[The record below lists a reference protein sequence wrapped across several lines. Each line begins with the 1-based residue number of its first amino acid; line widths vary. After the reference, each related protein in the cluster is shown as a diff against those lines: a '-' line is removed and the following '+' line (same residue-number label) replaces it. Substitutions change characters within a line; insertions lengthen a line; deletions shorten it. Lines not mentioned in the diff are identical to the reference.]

1 MKQRTLQM
9 WAKLALKLFARE
21 FRRGELTVI
30 SAAIALA
37 VLTVLT
43 LSMVTDRIAQ
53 SIAQKSSA
61 FIAADRVL
69 ASSHAI
75 DTAFIEQA
83 KSHNLQTAQMV
94 YFDTM
99 LFANDDMQFSSVK
112 AASDAYPLK
121 GQLKVKNTLLG
132 ETVIANG
139 GPNPGNVWL
148 SESVF
153 YSLNI
158 DIGSQVELGAA
169 LFNVEKVIVEE
180 PDAPFNV
187 FSSSRRVLI
196 NIADVPKTEVVQPGS
211 RVFYRQLYAGSEDDI
226 NSFYDWLKP
235 QMKENQQWYGV
246 KDRQSPIS
254 NSLNRAESFLL
265 LAGLL
270 GIILAAVA
278 IAVSAKRYCERQYDP
293 VAMMKTL
300 GGSRSMIRK
309 IYMLHLLLVC
319 AMAVSIGL
327 LIGYGLQEIATGYL
341 SKSMG
346 SELPMGGFKPWLVA
360 ISTGVICAVMFS
372 IKPLFDLFD
381 IPPLRVLRRNLGDKL
396 AVSRVHLAMSAL
408 TVFLLMW
415 LFSNNIKITLILF
428 ITTLTLIGVLFLISK
443 LIFGGG
449 RKLGLKPGNSWSLA
463 IASIQKRANVNAVQL
478 ISFSLAIKLL
488 LFLVV
493 LKNDMIADWQSQ
505 LPSDAP
511 NAFLVNITQNDLE
524 PINNYLAEKDILV
537 SDFYPTIRGRVNAVN
552 GELVAREV
560 SLQDNE
566 KKDEEARSGI
576 GRELNLT
583 WLKDV
588 PAQNE
593 IIQGEWF
600 GENAVAEAS
609 VEESM
614 LERLDVEIGDTLT
627 FLIGAQSFDA
637 KITSV
642 RTVNWATLKP
652 NFFIILSP
660 DVLKDFPATY
670 ISSVRIEPEQK
681 RDFSQLLR
689 TYPTITAIDV
699 DNFVKQIQTTISQ
712 VSLAIGFVLAI
723 VVLCGALVLISQVQA
738 SLGERMQEI
747 VILRTLGAK
756 SRLIKNATLYE
767 FLLLGGLAGLVAAF
781 FSDLALLIVQQQM
794 FELTGKLHP
803 HIWIIGRLAGGLFVA
818 GLGYL
823 MIART
828 LKQNTQGLVRA
839 LG

>member
-1 MKQRTLQM
+1 M
-9 WAKLALKLFARE
+9 WAKLALKLFSRE

-43 LSMVTDRIAQ
+43 LSMVTERIAQ

-69 ASSHAI
+69 ASNHAI
-75 DTAFIEQA
+75 DTAYITQA
-83 KSHNLQTAQMV
+83 KQQNLKTAQMV

-99 LFANDDMQFSSVK
+99 LFANDEMQFSSVK
-112 AASDAYPLK
+112 AASNSYPLK
-121 GQLKVKNTLLG
+121 GQLKVKSGLNA
-132 ETVIANG
+132 ETEVAPG
-139 GPNPGNVWL
+139 APTPGNVWL

-153 YSLNI
+153 YSLSINVG
-158 DIGSQVELGAA
+158 DQVELGAA

-196 NIADVPKTEVVQPGS
+196 NIADVPKTEVIQPGS
-211 RVFYRQLYAGSEDDI
+211 RVFYRQLYAGDESDI

-235 QMKENQQWYGV
+235 QLKENQNWYGV

-300 GGSRSMIRK
+300 GGSRDMIRK
-309 IYMLHLLLVC
+309 IYLMHLLLVC
-319 AMAVSIGL
+319 TMAVVVGL
-327 LIGYGLQEIATGYL
+327 AIGYGLQEVATGYL
-341 SKSMG
+341 AKSMG
-346 SELPMGGFKPWLVA
+346 TELPMAGFKPWLVA

-372 IKPLFDLFD
+372 IKPLLDLFD
-381 IPPLRVLRRNLGDKL
+381 IPPLRVLRRNLGDRL
-396 AVSRVHLAMSAL
+396 AVSKIHLGLSAL

-428 ITTLTLIGVLFLISK
+428 VSTLALILVLFLISK

-488 LFLVV
+488 LFLIV
-493 LKNDMIADWQSQ
+493 LKNDIISDWQSQ

-511 NAFLVNITQNDLE
+511 NAFLVNITQNALDPVNE
-524 PINNYLAEKDILV
+524 YLAQKGIQV
-537 SDFYPTIRGRVNAVN
+537 SEFYPTIRGRVNAVN
-552 GELVAREV
+552 GEAVAREV

-583 WLKDV
+583 WLDEV
-588 PAQNE
+588 PSQND
-593 IIQGEWF
+593 IIDGQWF
-600 GENAVAEAS
+600 GDDAVAEAS
-609 VEESM
+609 LEESM
-614 LERLDVEIGDTLT
+614 MQRLDVKLGDTLT

-642 RTVNWATLKP
+642 RKVNWATLKP

-660 DVLKDFPATY
+660 DVLSDFPATY

-689 TYPTITAIDV
+689 SYPTITAIDV
-699 DNFVKQIQTTISQ
+699 DNFVKQIQSTIEQ

-781 FSDLALLIVQQQM
+781 FSDIALLIVQQQM
-794 FELTGKLHP
+794 FDLAGKLHP
-803 HIWIIGRLAGGLFVA
+803 NIWIIGPVAGGVFVA
-818 GLGYL
+818 GLGYF

-839 LG
+839 LA

>member
-1 MKQRTLQM
+1 M
-9 WAKLALKLFARE
+9 WAKLALKLFSRE

-43 LSMVTDRIAQ
+43 LSMVTERIAQ

-69 ASSHAI
+69 ASNHAI
-75 DTAFIEQA
+75 DTAFITKAEQQ
-83 KSHNLQTAQMV
+83 NLQTAQMV

-99 LFANDDMQFSSVK
+99 LFANDQMQFSSVK
-112 AASDAYPLK
+112 AASNSYPLK
-121 GQLKVKNTLLG
+121 GQLKVKSGLNAQTEVAPGAPSL
-132 ETVIANG
+132 
-139 GPNPGNVWL
+139 GNVWL

-158 DIGSQVELGAA
+158 NVGDQVELGAA

-196 NIADVPKTEVVQPGS
+196 NIDDVAKTEVIQPGS
-211 RVFYRQLYAGSEDDI
+211 RVFYRQLYAGDENDI

-235 QMKENQQWYGV
+235 QLKENQNWYGV

-300 GGSRSMIRK
+300 GGSRDMIRK
-309 IYMLHLLLVC
+309 IYLMHLLMVC
-319 AMAVSIGL
+319 TMAVVVGL
-327 LIGYGLQEIATGYL
+327 AIGYGLQEVATGYL
-341 SKSMG
+341 AKSMG
-346 SELPMGGFKPWLVA
+346 TELPMAGFKPWLVA

-372 IKPLFDLFD
+372 IKPLLDLFD
-381 IPPLRVLRRNLGDKL
+381 IPPLRVLRRNLGDRL
-396 AVSRVHLAMSAL
+396 AVSKIHLGLSAL

-428 ITTLTLIGVLFLISK
+428 ASTLALILVLFLISK

-488 LFLVV
+488 LFLIV
-493 LKNDMIADWQSQ
+493 LKNDIISDWQSQ

-511 NAFLVNITQNDLE
+511 NAFLVNITQNELDPVNE
-524 PINNYLAEKDILV
+524 YLAQKGIQV
-537 SDFYPTIRGRVNAVN
+537 SEFYPTIRGRVNAVN
-552 GELVAREV
+552 GEAVAREV

-583 WLKDV
+583 WLDEV
-588 PAQNE
+588 PSQND
-593 IIQGEWF
+593 IIDGQWF
-600 GENAVAEAS
+600 GDDAVAEAS
-609 VEESM
+609 LEESM
-614 LERLDVEIGDTLT
+614 MKRLDVKMGDTLT

-642 RTVNWATLKP
+642 RKVNWATLKP

-660 DVLKDFPATY
+660 DVLSSFPATY

-689 TYPTITAIDV
+689 AYPTITAIDV
-699 DNFVKQIQTTISQ
+699 DNFVKQIQSTIEQ

-781 FSDLALLIVQQQM
+781 FSDIALLIVQQQM
-794 FELTGKLHP
+794 FDLAGKLHP
-803 HIWIIGRLAGGLFVA
+803 NIWVIGPVAGGVFVA
-818 GLGYL
+818 GLGYF

-839 LG
+839 LA

>member
-1 MKQRTLQM
+1 M
-9 WAKLALKLFARE
+9 WAKLALKLFSRE

-43 LSMVTDRIAQ
+43 LSMVTERIAE

-69 ASSHAI
+69 ASNHAI
-75 DTAFIEQA
+75 DTAFITQAEQQ
-83 KSHNLQTAQMV
+83 NLETAQMV

-99 LFANDDMQFSSVK
+99 LFANDEMQFSSVK
-112 AASDAYPLK
+112 AASNSYPLK
-121 GQLKVKNTLLG
+121 GQLKVKSGLNA
-132 ETVIANG
+132 ETEVA
-139 GPNPGNVWL
+139 PSAPTPGNVWL

-158 DIGSQVELGAA
+158 NVGDQVELGAA

-196 NIADVPKTEVVQPGS
+196 NIADVPKTEVIQPGS
-211 RVFYRQLYAGSEDDI
+211 RVFYRQLYAGDESDI

-235 QMKENQQWYGV
+235 QLKENQNWYGV

-300 GGSRSMIRK
+300 GGSRDMIRK
-309 IYMLHLLLVC
+309 IYLMHLLMVC
-319 AMAVSIGL
+319 TMAVVVGL
-327 LIGYGLQEIATGYL
+327 AIGYGLQELATGYL
-341 SKSMG
+341 AKSMG
-346 SELPMGGFKPWLVA
+346 TELPMAGFKPWLVA

-372 IKPLFDLFD
+372 IKPLLDLFD
-381 IPPLRVLRRNLGDKL
+381 IPPLRVLRRNLGDRL
-396 AVSRVHLAMSAL
+396 AVSKIHLGLSAL

-428 ITTLTLIGVLFLISK
+428 VSTLALILVLFLISK

-488 LFLVV
+488 LFLIV
-493 LKNDMIADWQSQ
+493 LKNDIISDWQSQ

-511 NAFLVNITQNDLE
+511 NAFLVNITQNELDPVNE
-524 PINNYLAEKDILV
+524 YLAQKGIQV
-537 SDFYPTIRGRVNAVN
+537 SEFYPTIRGRVNAVN
-552 GELVAREV
+552 GEAVAREV

-583 WLKDV
+583 WLDDV
-588 PAQNE
+588 PSQND
-593 IIQGEWF
+593 IIDGQWF
-600 GENAVAEAS
+600 GDDAVAEAS
-609 VEESM
+609 LEESM
-614 LERLDVEIGDTLT
+614 MQRLDVKMGDTLT

-642 RTVNWATLKP
+642 RKVNWATLKP

-660 DVLKDFPATY
+660 DVLSDFPATY

-699 DNFVKQIQTTISQ
+699 DNFVKQIQSTIEQ

-781 FSDLALLIVQQQM
+781 FSDIALLIVQQQM
-794 FELTGKLHP
+794 FDLAGKLHP
-803 HIWIIGRLAGGLFVA
+803 NIWIIGPVAGGVFVA
-818 GLGYL
+818 GLGYF

-839 LG
+839 LA

>member
-1 MKQRTLQM
+1 M
-9 WAKLALKLFARE
+9 WAKLALKLFSRE

-43 LSMVTDRIAQ
+43 LSMVTERIAQ

-69 ASSHAI
+69 ASNHAI
-75 DTAFIEQA
+75 DTAFITKAEQQ
-83 KSHNLQTAQMV
+83 NLQTAQMV

-99 LFANDDMQFSSVK
+99 LFANDEMQFSSVK
-112 AASDAYPLK
+112 AASNSYPLK
-121 GQLKVKNTLLG
+121 GQLKVKSGLNAQTEVAPG
-132 ETVIANG
+132 A
-139 GPNPGNVWL
+139 PSPGNVWL

-158 DIGSQVELGAA
+158 NVGDQVELGAA

-196 NIADVPKTEVVQPGS
+196 NIDDVPKTEVIQPGS
-211 RVFYRQLYAGSEDDI
+211 RVFYRQLYAGDESDI

-235 QMKENQQWYGV
+235 QLKENQNWYGV

-300 GGSRSMIRK
+300 GGSRDMIRK
-309 IYMLHLLLVC
+309 IYLMHLLMVC
-319 AMAVSIGL
+319 TMAVVVGL
-327 LIGYGLQEIATGYL
+327 AIGYGLQEVATGYL
-341 SKSMG
+341 AKSMG
-346 SELPMGGFKPWLVA
+346 TELPMAGFKPWLVA

-372 IKPLFDLFD
+372 IKPLLDLFD
-381 IPPLRVLRRNLGDKL
+381 IPPLRVLRRNLGDRL
-396 AVSRVHLAMSAL
+396 AVSKTHLGLSAL

-428 ITTLTLIGVLFLISK
+428 ASTLALILVLFLISK

-488 LFLVV
+488 LFLIV
-493 LKNDMIADWQSQ
+493 LKNDIISDWQSQ

-511 NAFLVNITQNDLE
+511 NAFLVNITQNELDPVNE
-524 PINNYLAEKDILV
+524 YLAQKGIQV
-537 SDFYPTIRGRVNAVN
+537 SEFYPTIRGRVNAVN
-552 GELVAREV
+552 GEAVAREV

-583 WLKDV
+583 WLNEV
-588 PAQNE
+588 PSQND
-593 IIQGEWF
+593 IIDGQWF
-600 GENAVAEAS
+600 GDDAVAEAS
-609 VEESM
+609 LEESM
-614 LERLDVEIGDTLT
+614 MKRLDVKMGDTLT

-642 RTVNWATLKP
+642 RKVNWATLKP

-660 DVLKDFPATY
+660 DVLSSFPATY

-689 TYPTITAIDV
+689 AYPTITAIDV
-699 DNFVKQIQTTISQ
+699 DNFVKQIQSTIEQ

-781 FSDLALLIVQQQM
+781 FSDIALLIVQQQM
-794 FELTGKLHP
+794 FDLAGKLHP
-803 HIWIIGRLAGGLFVA
+803 NIWIIGPVAGGVFVA
-818 GLGYL
+818 GLGYF

-839 LG
+839 LA

>member
-1 MKQRTLQM
+1 M
-9 WAKLALKLFARE
+9 WAKLALKLFSRE

-43 LSMVTDRIAQ
+43 LSMVTERIAQ

-69 ASSHAI
+69 ASNHAI
-75 DTAFIEQA
+75 DTAFITQAEQQ
-83 KSHNLQTAQMV
+83 NLKTAQML

-99 LFANDDMQFSSVK
+99 LFANDEMQFSSVK
-112 AASDAYPLK
+112 AASNSYPLK
-121 GQLKVKNTLLG
+121 GELKVKSALDAQTEVAPG
-132 ETVIANG
+132 A
-139 GPNPGNVWL
+139 PSPGNVWL

-158 DIGSQVELGAA
+158 NVGDQVELGAA

-196 NIADVPKTEVVQPGS
+196 NIDDLAKTEVIQPGS
-211 RVFYRQLYAGSEDDI
+211 RVFYRQLYAGDEADI

-235 QMKENQQWYGV
+235 QLKENQNWYGV

-300 GGSRSMIRK
+300 GGSRDMIRK
-309 IYMLHLLLVC
+309 IYLTHLLMVC
-319 AMAVSIGL
+319 AMSVIVGL
-327 LIGYGLQEIATGYL
+327 AIGYGLQEIATSYL
-341 SKSMG
+341 AKSMG
-346 SELPMGGFKPWLVA
+346 TELPMAGFKPWLVA

-372 IKPLFDLFD
+372 IKPLLDLFD
-381 IPPLRVLRRNLGDKL
+381 IPPLRVLRRNLGDRL
-396 AVSRVHLAMSAL
+396 AVSKIHIGLSAL

-428 ITTLTLIGVLFLISK
+428 ASTLALILVLFLISK

-488 LFLVV
+488 LFLIV
-493 LKNDMIADWQSQ
+493 LKNDIISDWQSQ

-511 NAFLVNITQNDLE
+511 NAFLVNITENELE
-524 PINNYLAEKDILV
+524 PVNEYLAQKGIQV
-537 SDFYPTIRGRVNAVN
+537 SEFYPTIRGRVNAVN
-552 GELVAREV
+552 GEAVAREV

-583 WLKDV
+583 WLEEV
-588 PAQNE
+588 PAQND
-593 IIQGEWF
+593 IIDGKWF
-600 GENAVAEAS
+600 ADDAVAEAS
-609 VEESM
+609 LEESM
-614 LERLDVEIGDTLT
+614 LERLDVKLGDTLT

-642 RTVNWATLKP
+642 RKVNWATLKP

-660 DVLKDFPATY
+660 DVLSDFPATY

-689 TYPTITAIDV
+689 TYPTLTAIDV
-699 DNFVKQIQTTISQ
+699 DNFVKQIQSTIEQ

-756 SRLIKNATLYE
+756 GRLIKNATLYE

-781 FSDLALLIVQQQM
+781 FSDIALLIVQQQM
-794 FELTGKLHP
+794 FDLAGKLHP
-803 HIWIIGRLAGGLFVA
+803 NIWFIGPVAGGLFVA
-818 GLGYL
+818 GLGYF

-839 LG
+839 LA

>member
-1 MKQRTLQM
+1 M
-9 WAKLALKLFARE
+9 WAKLALKLFSRE

-43 LSMVTDRIAQ
+43 LSMVTERIAQ

-69 ASSHAI
+69 GSNHVI
-75 DTAFIEQA
+75 DTSYIAKAEQQ
-83 KSHNLQTAQMV
+83 NLKTAQML

-99 LFANDDMQFSSVK
+99 LFANDEMQFSSVK
-112 AASDAYPLK
+112 AASSGYPLK
-121 GQLKVKNTLLG
+121 GQLKVKSSLNG
-132 ETVIANG
+132 ETEVANG
-139 GPNPGNVWL
+139 GPTLGNVWL

-158 DIGSQVELGAA
+158 DIGDVVELGAA

-196 NIADVPKTEVVQPGS
+196 NINDVEKTEVIQPGS
-211 RVFYRQLYAGSEDDI
+211 RVFYRQLYAGDESDI

-235 QMKENQQWYGV
+235 QLKENQQWYGV

-300 GGSRSMIRK
+300 GGSRAMIRK
-309 IYMLHLLLVC
+309 IYLTHLLMVC
-319 AMAVSIGL
+319 LMAVTVGL
-327 LIGYGLQEIATGYL
+327 LIGYGLQEIATHYL
-341 SKSMG
+341 AKSMG
-346 SELPMGGFKPWLVA
+346 TTLPMAGFKPWLVA

-396 AVSRVHLAMSAL
+396 AVSRVHLAMSAF

-428 ITTLTLIGVLFLISK
+428 ASTLTLIGVLFLVSK
-443 LIFGGG
+443 VIFGGG

-505 LPSDAP
+505 LPDDAP
-511 NAFLVNITQNDLE
+511 NAFLVNITQNELE
-524 PINNYLAEKDILV
+524 PINTYLTQKNIQV
-537 SDFYPTIRGRVNAVN
+537 SEFYPTIRGRVNAVN
-552 GELVAREV
+552 GELLAREV
-560 SLQDNE
+560 SLQDND
-566 KKDEEARSGI
+566 KKDEEARAGI

-583 WLKDV
+583 WLETP
-588 PAQNE
+588 PAHNE
-593 IIQGEWF
+593 IVQGQWF
-600 GENAVAEAS
+600 NENTLAEAS
-609 VEESM
+609 IEESM
-614 LERLDVEIGDTLT
+614 LERLDVELGDTLT

-642 RTVNWATLKP
+642 RKVNWATLKP

-670 ISSVRIEPEQK
+670 ISSVRIEPDQK

-689 TYPTITAIDV
+689 SYPTVTAIDV
-699 DNFVKQIQTTISQ
+699 GNFVKQIQSTIEQ
-712 VSLAIGFVLAI
+712 VSLAIGFVLTI

-781 FSDLALLIVQQQM
+781 FSDIALLIVQQQL
-794 FELTGKLHP
+794 FDLAGKLHP
-803 HIWIIGRLAGGLFVA
+803 HIWIIGPVAGGVFVA
-818 GLGYL
+818 GLGYF

>member
-1 MKQRTLQM
+1 M
-9 WAKLALKLFARE
+9 WAKLALKLFSRE

-43 LSMVTDRIAQ
+43 LSMVTERIAQ

-69 ASSHAI
+69 ASNHAI
-75 DTAFIEQA
+75 DTAFITKAEQQ
-83 KSHNLQTAQMV
+83 NLQTAQMV

-99 LFANDDMQFSSVK
+99 LFANDQMQFSSVK
-112 AASDAYPLK
+112 AASNSYPLK
-121 GQLKVKNTLLG
+121 GQLKVKSGLNAQTEVAPG
-132 ETVIANG
+132 A
-139 GPNPGNVWL
+139 PSPGNVWL

-158 DIGSQVELGAA
+158 NVGDQVELGAA

-196 NIADVPKTEVVQPGS
+196 NIDDVAKTEVIQPGS
-211 RVFYRQLYAGSEDDI
+211 RVFYRQLYAGDENDI

-235 QMKENQQWYGV
+235 QLKENQNWYGV

-300 GGSRSMIRK
+300 GGSRDMIRK
-309 IYMLHLLLVC
+309 IYLMHLLMVC
-319 AMAVSIGL
+319 TMAVVVGL
-327 LIGYGLQEIATGYL
+327 AIGYGLQEVATGYL
-341 SKSMG
+341 AKSMG
-346 SELPMGGFKPWLVA
+346 TELPMAGFKPWLVA

-372 IKPLFDLFD
+372 IKPLLDLFD
-381 IPPLRVLRRNLGDKL
+381 IPPLRVLRRNLGDRL
-396 AVSRVHLAMSAL
+396 AVSKIHLGLSAL

-428 ITTLTLIGVLFLISK
+428 ASTLALILVLFLISK

-488 LFLVV
+488 LFLIV
-493 LKNDMIADWQSQ
+493 LKNDIISDWQSQ

-511 NAFLVNITQNDLE
+511 NAFLVNITQNELDPVNE
-524 PINNYLAEKDILV
+524 YLAQKGIQV
-537 SDFYPTIRGRVNAVN
+537 SEFYPTIRGRVNAVN
-552 GELVAREV
+552 GEAVAREV

-583 WLKDV
+583 WLDEV
-588 PAQNE
+588 PSQND
-593 IIQGEWF
+593 IIDGQWF
-600 GENAVAEAS
+600 GDDAVAEAS
-609 VEESM
+609 LEESM
-614 LERLDVEIGDTLT
+614 MKRLDVKMGDTLT

-642 RTVNWATLKP
+642 RKVNWATLKP

-660 DVLKDFPATY
+660 DVLSSFPATY

-689 TYPTITAIDV
+689 AYPTITAIDV
-699 DNFVKQIQTTISQ
+699 DNFVKQIQSTIEQ

-781 FSDLALLIVQQQM
+781 FSDIALLIVQQQM
-794 FELTGKLHP
+794 FDLAGKLHP
-803 HIWIIGRLAGGLFVA
+803 NIWIIGPVAGGVFVA
-818 GLGYL
+818 GLGYF

-839 LG
+839 LA

>member
-1 MKQRTLQM
+1 M
-9 WAKLALKLFARE
+9 WAKLALKLFSRE

-43 LSMVTDRIAQ
+43 LSMVTERIAE

-69 ASSHAI
+69 ASNHAI
-75 DTAFIEQA
+75 DTAFITKAEQQ
-83 KSHNLQTAQMV
+83 NLQTAQMV

-99 LFANDDMQFSSVK
+99 LFANDQMQFSSVK
-112 AASDAYPLK
+112 AASNSYPLK
-121 GQLKVKNTLLG
+121 GQLKVKSGLNAQTEVAPG
-132 ETVIANG
+132 A
-139 GPNPGNVWL
+139 PSPGNVWL

-158 DIGSQVELGAA
+158 NVGDQVELGAA

-196 NIADVPKTEVVQPGS
+196 NIDDVAKTEVIQPGS
-211 RVFYRQLYAGSEDDI
+211 RVFYRQLYAGDENDI

-235 QMKENQQWYGV
+235 QLKENQNWYGV

-300 GGSRSMIRK
+300 GGSRDMIRK
-309 IYMLHLLLVC
+309 IYLMHLLMVC
-319 AMAVSIGL
+319 TMAVVVGL
-327 LIGYGLQEIATGYL
+327 AIGYGLQEVATGYL
-341 SKSMG
+341 AKSMG
-346 SELPMGGFKPWLVA
+346 TELPMAGFKPWLVA

-372 IKPLFDLFD
+372 IKPLLDLFD
-381 IPPLRVLRRNLGDKL
+381 IPPLRVLRRNLGDRL
-396 AVSRVHLAMSAL
+396 AVSKIHLGLSAL

-428 ITTLTLIGVLFLISK
+428 ASTLALILVLFLISK

-488 LFLVV
+488 LFLIV
-493 LKNDMIADWQSQ
+493 LKNDIISDWQSQ

-511 NAFLVNITQNDLE
+511 NAFLVNITQNELDPVNE
-524 PINNYLAEKDILV
+524 YLAQKGIQV
-537 SDFYPTIRGRVNAVN
+537 SEFYPTIRGRVNAVN
-552 GELVAREV
+552 GEAVAREV

-583 WLKDV
+583 WLDEV
-588 PAQNE
+588 PSQND
-593 IIQGEWF
+593 IIDGQWF
-600 GENAVAEAS
+600 GDDAVAEAS
-609 VEESM
+609 LEESM
-614 LERLDVEIGDTLT
+614 MKRLDVKMGDTLT

-642 RTVNWATLKP
+642 RKVNWATLKP

-660 DVLKDFPATY
+660 DVLSSFPATY

-689 TYPTITAIDV
+689 AYPTITAIDV
-699 DNFVKQIQTTISQ
+699 DNFVKQIQSTIEQ

-781 FSDLALLIVQQQM
+781 FSDIALLIVQQQM
-794 FELTGKLHP
+794 FDLAGKLHP
-803 HIWIIGRLAGGLFVA
+803 NIWIIGPVAGGVFVA
-818 GLGYL
+818 GLGYF

-839 LG
+839 LA

>member
-1 MKQRTLQM
+1 M
-9 WAKLALKLFARE
+9 WAKLALKLFSRE

-43 LSMVTDRIAQ
+43 LSMVTERIAQ

-69 ASSHAI
+69 ASNHAI
-75 DTAFIEQA
+75 DTAFITKAEQQ
-83 KSHNLQTAQMV
+83 NLQTAQMV

-99 LFANDDMQFSSVK
+99 LFANDQMQFSSVK
-112 AASDAYPLK
+112 AASNSYPLK
-121 GQLKVKNTLLG
+121 GQLKVKSGLNAQTEVAPG
-132 ETVIANG
+132 A
-139 GPNPGNVWL
+139 PSPGNVWL

-158 DIGSQVELGAA
+158 NVGDQVELGAA

-196 NIADVPKTEVVQPGS
+196 NIDDVAKTEVIQPGS
-211 RVFYRQLYAGSEDDI
+211 RVFYRQLYAGDENDI

-235 QMKENQQWYGV
+235 QLKENQNWYGV

-300 GGSRSMIRK
+300 GGSRDMIRK
-309 IYMLHLLLVC
+309 IYLMHLLMVC
-319 AMAVSIGL
+319 TMAVVVGL
-327 LIGYGLQEIATGYL
+327 AIGYCLQEVATGYL
-341 SKSMG
+341 AKSMG
-346 SELPMGGFKPWLVA
+346 TELPMAGFKPWLVA

-372 IKPLFDLFD
+372 IKPLLDLFD
-381 IPPLRVLRRNLGDKL
+381 IPPLRVLRRNLGDRL
-396 AVSRVHLAMSAL
+396 AVSKIHLGLSAL

-428 ITTLTLIGVLFLISK
+428 ASTLALILVLFLISK

-488 LFLVV
+488 LFLIV
-493 LKNDMIADWQSQ
+493 LKNDIISDWQSQ

-511 NAFLVNITQNDLE
+511 NAFLVNITQNELDPVNE
-524 PINNYLAEKDILV
+524 YLAQKGIQV
-537 SDFYPTIRGRVNAVN
+537 SEFYPTIRGRVNAVN
-552 GELVAREV
+552 GEAVAREV

-583 WLKDV
+583 WLNEV
-588 PAQNE
+588 PSQND
-593 IIQGEWF
+593 IIDGQWF
-600 GENAVAEAS
+600 GDDAVAEAS
-609 VEESM
+609 LEESM
-614 LERLDVEIGDTLT
+614 MKRLDVKMGDTLT

-642 RTVNWATLKP
+642 RKVNWATLKP

-660 DVLKDFPATY
+660 DVLSSFPATY

-689 TYPTITAIDV
+689 AYPTITAIDV
-699 DNFVKQIQTTISQ
+699 DNFVKQIQSTIEQ

-781 FSDLALLIVQQQM
+781 FSDIALLIVQQQM
-794 FELTGKLHP
+794 FDLAGKLHP
-803 HIWIIGRLAGGLFVA
+803 NIWIIGPVAGGVFVA
-818 GLGYL
+818 GLGYF

-839 LG
+839 LA

>member
-1 MKQRTLQM
+1 M

-43 LSMVTDRIAQ
+43 LSMVTERIGQ

-69 ASSHAI
+69 ASDHVL
-75 DTAFIEQA
+75 DTSFIA
-83 KSHNLQTAQMV
+83 KAETENLKTAQMV

-99 LFANDDMQFSSVK
+99 LFANDEMQFSSVK
-112 AASDAYPLK
+112 AASNAYPLK
-121 GQLKVKNTLLG
+121 GQLKVKDTLVG
-132 ETVIANG
+132 ETKIASNG
-139 GPNPGNVWL
+139 PSLGNVWL

-211 RVFYRQLYAGSEDDI
+211 RVYYRQLYAGDEADI
-226 NSFYDWLKP
+226 ARFYEWLKP
-235 QMKENQQWYGV
+235 QMQDNQQWYGV

-319 AMAVSIGL
+319 SMAVGVGL
-327 LIGYGLQEIATGYL
+327 LIGYGLQEVATSYL

-346 SELPMGGFKPWLVA
+346 TELPMGGFKPWLVA

-396 AVSRVHLAMSAL
+396 AVSRVHLTMSAL

-428 ITTLTLIGVLFLISK
+428 TSTLALIGVLFVVSK

-493 LKNDMIADWQSQ
+493 LKNDMISDWQSQ
-505 LPSDAP
+505 LPDDAP
-511 NAFLVNITQNDLE
+511 NAFLVNITQNDLA
-524 PINNYLAEKDILV
+524 PINDYLEQKNIQV
-537 SDFYPTIRGRVNAVN
+537 SEFYPTIRGRVNAVN

-566 KKDEEARSGI
+566 EKDEDARSGI

-583 WLKDV
+583 WLKDE

-593 IIQGEWF
+593 VIEGEWF

-614 LERLDVEIGDTLT
+614 LERLDVKIGDTLT

-642 RTVNWATLKP
+642 RKVNWATLKP

-660 DVLKDFPATY
+660 DVLADFPATY
-670 ISSVRIEPEQK
+670 ISSVRINPEQK

-689 TYPTITAIDV
+689 TYPTITAIDI
-699 DNFVKQIQTTISQ
+699 DNFVKQIQSTIKQ

-781 FSDLALLIVQQQM
+781 FSDIALLIVQQQM
-794 FELTGKLHP
+794 FDLAGKLHP
-803 HIWIIGRLAGGLFVA
+803 HIWIIGPVAGGTFVA
-818 GLGYL
+818 GLGYF

-839 LG
+839 LA

>member
-1 MKQRTLQM
+1 M

-75 DTAFIEQA
+75 DTAFIERA
-83 KSHNLQTAQMV
+83 KSQNLQTAQMV

-99 LFANDDMQFSSVK
+99 LFANDEMQFSSVK

-396 AVSRVHLAMSAL
+396 AVSRVHLGMSAL

-537 SDFYPTIRGRVNAVN
+537 SEFYPTIRGRVNAVN

-600 GENAVAEAS
+600 DENAVAEAS

-803 HIWIIGRLAGGLFVA
+803 HIWIIGPLAGGLFVA

>member
-1 MKQRTLQM
+1 M
-9 WAKLALKLFARE
+9 WAKLALKLFFRE

-30 SAAIALA
+30 CAAIALA

-43 LSMVTDRIAQ
+43 LSMVTDRIGQ

-69 ASSHAI
+69 ASSHALPQSYLEK
-75 DTAFIEQA
+75 AHSQ
-83 KSHNLQTAQMV
+83 NLKTAQLT

-99 LFANDDMQFSSVK
+99 LFANDEMQLSSVK
-112 AASDAYPLK
+112 AVSPEYPLK
-121 GQLKVKNTLLG
+121 GELKIKARLDAQVEIVNQ
-132 ETVIANG
+132 
-139 GPNPGNVWL
+139 GPSAGNVWF

-153 YSLNI
+153 YALNVKVG
-158 DIGSQVELGAA
+158 DTVELGAA
-169 LFNVEKVIVEE
+169 QFTIEKVLVEE
-180 PDAPFNV
+180 PDAPFNI
-187 FSSSRRVLI
+187 FSSSRRVLL
-196 NIADVPKTEVVQPGS
+196 NSADIEKTQVVQPGS
-211 RVFYRQLYAGSEDDI
+211 RVFYRQLYAGEESDI
-226 NSFYDWLKP
+226 NAFYAWLKP
-235 QMKENQQWYGV
+235 QIKENQQWYGV
-246 KDRQSPIS
+246 KDRQSPIA

-300 GGSRSMIRK
+300 GGSRDMIRK
-309 IYMLHLLLVC
+309 IYLLHLSMVC
-319 AMAVSIGL
+319 ALSVLIGL
-327 LIGYGLQEIATGYL
+327 LIGFGLQDIAANYL
-341 SKSMG
+341 AKSMNNT
-346 SELPMGGFKPWLVA
+346 LPAAGIKPWITA

-372 IKPLFDLFD
+372 IKPLLDLFD
-381 IPPLRVLRRNLGDKL
+381 IPPLRVLRRNLGDRL
-396 AVSRVHLAMSAL
+396 LVSKVHLAMSAM

-415 LFSNNIKITLILF
+415 LFSNNLKITAILF
-428 ITTLTLIGVLFLISK
+428 VSTLVLIGLLFLVSRV
-443 LIFGGG
+443 IFGGG
-449 RKLGLKPGNSWSLA
+449 RKLGLRPGNSWSLA
-463 IASIQKRANVNAVQL
+463 IASIQKRANANSVQL
-478 ISFSLAIKLL
+478 ISFALAIKLL

-505 LPSDAP
+505 LPNDAP
-511 NAFLVNITQNDLE
+511 NAFLVNITESELPVITD
-524 PINNYLAEKDILV
+524 YLAQKKIQV
-537 SDFYPTIRGRVNAVN
+537 SEFYPTIRGRVNAVN

-583 WLKDV
+583 WLTQS

-593 IIQGEWF
+593 IIDGEWF
-600 GENAVAEAS
+600 SESATGEAS
-609 VEESM
+609 IEESM
-614 LERLDVEIGDTLT
+614 LARLDVKLGDTLT

-642 RTVNWATLKP
+642 RKVNWATLKP

-660 DVLKDFPATY
+660 DVLADFPATY
-670 ISSVRIEPEQK
+670 ISSVRIETDQK
-681 RDFSQLLR
+681 RDFSELLR
-689 TYPTITAIDV
+689 TYPTVNAIDV
-699 DNFVKQIQTTISQ
+699 DSFVKQIQSTISQ

-756 SRLIKNATLYE
+756 GRLIKNATLYE
-767 FLLLGGLAGLVAAF
+767 FLLLGSAAGFVAALVSDVALF
-781 FSDLALLIVQQQM
+781 IVQREMFDLA
-794 FELTGKLHP
+794 GKLHP
-803 HIWIIGRLAGGLFVA
+803 HIWIIGPLVGGTFVA
-818 GLGYL
+818 VLGYF

-828 LKQNTQGLVRA
+828 MRKNTQGLLRS

>member
-1 MKQRTLQM
+1 M
-9 WAKLALKLFARE
+9 WAKLALKLFSRE

-43 LSMVTDRIAQ
+43 LSMVTERIAQ

-69 ASSHAI
+69 ASNHAI
-75 DTAFIEQA
+75 DTAFITKAEQQ
-83 KSHNLQTAQMV
+83 NLQTAQMV

-99 LFANDDMQFSSVK
+99 LFANDQMQFSSVK
-112 AASDAYPLK
+112 AASNSYPLK
-121 GQLKVKNTLLG
+121 GQLKVKSGLNAQTEVAPG
-132 ETVIANG
+132 A
-139 GPNPGNVWL
+139 PSPGNVWL

-158 DIGSQVELGAA
+158 NVGDQVELGTA

-196 NIADVPKTEVVQPGS
+196 NIDDVAKTEVIQPGS
-211 RVFYRQLYAGSEDDI
+211 RVFYRQLYAGDESDI
-226 NSFYDWLKP
+226 SSFYDWLKP
-235 QMKENQQWYGV
+235 QLKENQNWYGV

-300 GGSRSMIRK
+300 GGSRDMIRK
-309 IYMLHLLLVC
+309 IYLMHLLMVC
-319 AMAVSIGL
+319 TMAVVVGL
-327 LIGYGLQEIATGYL
+327 AIGYGLQEVATGYL
-341 SKSMG
+341 AKSMG
-346 SELPMGGFKPWLVA
+346 TELPMAGFKPWLVA

-372 IKPLFDLFD
+372 IKPLLDLFD
-381 IPPLRVLRRNLGDKL
+381 IPPLRVLRRNLGDRL
-396 AVSRVHLAMSAL
+396 AVSKIHLGLSAL

-428 ITTLTLIGVLFLISK
+428 ASTLALILVLFLISK

-488 LFLVV
+488 LFLIV
-493 LKNDMIADWQSQ
+493 LKNDIISDWQSQ

-511 NAFLVNITQNDLE
+511 NAFLVNITQNELDPVNE
-524 PINNYLAEKDILV
+524 YLAQKGIQV
-537 SDFYPTIRGRVNAVN
+537 SEFYPTIRGRVNAVN
-552 GELVAREV
+552 GEAVAREV

-583 WLKDV
+583 WLDEV
-588 PAQNE
+588 PSQND
-593 IIQGEWF
+593 IIDGQWF
-600 GENAVAEAS
+600 GDDAVAEAS
-609 VEESM
+609 LEESM
-614 LERLDVEIGDTLT
+614 MKRLDVKMGDTLT

-642 RTVNWATLKP
+642 RKVNWATLKP

-660 DVLKDFPATY
+660 DVLSSFPATY

-689 TYPTITAIDV
+689 AYPTITAIDV
-699 DNFVKQIQTTISQ
+699 DNFVKQIQSTIEQ

-781 FSDLALLIVQQQM
+781 FSDIALLIVQQQM
-794 FELTGKLHP
+794 FDLAGKLHP
-803 HIWIIGRLAGGLFVA
+803 NIWIIGPVAGGVFVA
-818 GLGYL
+818 GLGYF

-839 LG
+839 LA

>member
-1 MKQRTLQM
+1 M
-9 WAKLALKLFARE
+9 WAKLALKLFSRE

-43 LSMVTDRIAQ
+43 LSMVTERIAQ

-69 ASSHAI
+69 ASNHAI
-75 DTAFIEQA
+75 DTAYITQA
-83 KSHNLQTAQMV
+83 KQQNLETAQMV

-99 LFANDDMQFSSVK
+99 LFANDEMQFSSVK
-112 AASDAYPLK
+112 AASNSYPLK
-121 GQLKVKNTLLG
+121 GQLKVKSGLNA
-132 ETVIANG
+132 ETEVAPGAPI
-139 GPNPGNVWL
+139 PGNVWL

-158 DIGSQVELGAA
+158 NVGDQVELGAA

-196 NIADVPKTEVVQPGS
+196 NIDDVPKTEVIQPGS
-211 RVFYRQLYAGSEDDI
+211 RVFYRQLYAGDESDI

-235 QMKENQQWYGV
+235 QLKENQNWYGV

-300 GGSRSMIRK
+300 GGSRDMIRK
-309 IYMLHLLLVC
+309 IYLMHLLMVC
-319 AMAVSIGL
+319 TMAVVVGL
-327 LIGYGLQEIATGYL
+327 AIGYGLQEMATGYL
-341 SKSMG
+341 AKSMG
-346 SELPMGGFKPWLVA
+346 TELPMAGFKPWLVA

-372 IKPLFDLFD
+372 IKPLLDLFD
-381 IPPLRVLRRNLGDKL
+381 IPPLRVLRRNLGDRL
-396 AVSRVHLAMSAL
+396 AVSKIHLGLSAL

-428 ITTLTLIGVLFLISK
+428 VSTLALILVLFLISK

-488 LFLVV
+488 LFLIV
-493 LKNDMIADWQSQ
+493 LKNDIISDWQSQ

-511 NAFLVNITQNDLE
+511 NAFLVNITQNELDPVNE
-524 PINNYLAEKDILV
+524 YLAQKGIQV
-537 SDFYPTIRGRVNAVN
+537 SEFYPTIRGRVNAVN
-552 GELVAREV
+552 GEAVAREV

-583 WLKDV
+583 WLEEV
-588 PAQNE
+588 PSQND
-593 IIQGEWF
+593 IIDGQWF
-600 GENAVAEAS
+600 GDDAVAEAS
-609 VEESM
+609 LEESM
-614 LERLDVEIGDTLT
+614 MQRLDVKLGDTLT

-642 RTVNWATLKP
+642 RKVNWATLKP

-660 DVLKDFPATY
+660 DVLSDFPATY

-699 DNFVKQIQTTISQ
+699 DNFVKQIQSTIEQ

-781 FSDLALLIVQQQM
+781 FSDIALLIVQQQM
-794 FELTGKLHP
+794 FDLAGKLHP
-803 HIWIIGRLAGGLFVA
+803 NIWIIGPVAGGVFVA
-818 GLGYL
+818 GLGYF

-839 LG
+839 LA

>member
-1 MKQRTLQM
+1 M
-9 WAKLALKLFARE
+9 WVKLALKLFSRE

-43 LSMVTDRIAQ
+43 LSMVTERIGQ

-69 ASSHAI
+69 ASDHVL
-75 DTAFIEQA
+75 DTAFITQA
-83 KSHNLQTAQMV
+83 QSQNLKTAQMV

-99 LFANDDMQFSSVK
+99 LFANDEMQFSSVK
-112 AASDAYPLK
+112 AASNAYPLK
-121 GQLKVKNTLLG
+121 GQLKVKDTLTG
-132 ETVIANG
+132 ETKVANS
-139 GPNPGNVWL
+139 GPTPGNVWL

-158 DIGSQVELGAA
+158 DIGAQVELGAA
-169 LFNVEKVIVEE
+169 LFNVSKVIVEE

-196 NIADVPKTEVVQPGS
+196 NIDDVAKTEVVQPGS
-211 RVFYRQLYAGSEDDI
+211 RVYYRQLYAGSEADI
-226 NSFYDWLKP
+226 NSFYEWLKP

-327 LIGYGLQEIATGYL
+327 LIGYGLQEIATSYL

-346 SELPMGGFKPWLVA
+346 TELPLGGFKPWLVA

-396 AVSRVHLAMSAL
+396 AVSRVHLGMSAL

-428 ITTLTLIGVLFLISK
+428 ISTLALIGVLFLVSK

-493 LKNDMIADWQSQ
+493 LKNDMISDWQSQ

-511 NAFLVNITQNDLE
+511 NAFLVNITQNELE
-524 PINNYLAEKDILV
+524 PINEYLAQKDIQV
-537 SDFYPTIRGRVNAVN
+537 SEFYPTIRGRVNAVN
-552 GELVAREV
+552 GELVARSV

-566 KKDEEARSGI
+566 KKDEEARAGI

-588 PAQNE
+588 PDQNE
-593 IIQGEWF
+593 VTQGTWF
-600 GENAVAEAS
+600 GENAMAEAS

-627 FLIGAQSFDA
+627 FLIGSQSFDA

-642 RTVNWATLKP
+642 RKVNWATLKP

-660 DVLKDFPATY
+660 DVLADFPATY
-670 ISSVRIEPEQK
+670 ISSVRINPEQK

-689 TYPTITAIDV
+689 TYPTITAIDI

-747 VILRTLGAK
+747 VILQ
-756 SRLIKNATLYE
+756 NA
-767 FLLLGGLAGLVAAF
+767 
-781 FSDLALLIVQQQM
+781 
-794 FELTGKLHP
+794 
-803 HIWIIGRLAGGLFVA
+803 WR
-818 GLGYL
+818 
-823 MIART
+823 
-828 LKQNTQGLVRA
+828 
-839 LG
+839 

>member
-1 MKQRTLQM
+1 M
-9 WAKLALKLFARE
+9 WVKLALKLFSRE

-43 LSMVTDRIAQ
+43 LSMVTERIGQ

-69 ASSHAI
+69 ASDHVL
-75 DTAFIEQA
+75 DTAFITQA
-83 KSHNLQTAQMV
+83 QSQNLKTAQMV

-99 LFANDDMQFSSVK
+99 LFANDEMQFSSVK
-112 AASDAYPLK
+112 AASNAYPLK
-121 GQLKVKNTLLG
+121 GQLKVKDTLTG
-132 ETVIANG
+132 ETKVANS
-139 GPNPGNVWL
+139 GPTPGNVWL

-158 DIGSQVELGAA
+158 DIGAQVELGAA
-169 LFNVEKVIVEE
+169 LFNVSKVIVEE

-196 NIADVPKTEVVQPGS
+196 NIDDVAKTEVVQPGS
-211 RVFYRQLYAGSEDDI
+211 RVYYRQLYAGSEADI
-226 NSFYDWLKP
+226 NSFYEWLKP

-327 LIGYGLQEIATGYL
+327 LIGYGLQEIATSYL

-346 SELPMGGFKPWLVA
+346 TELPLGGFKPWLVA

-396 AVSRVHLAMSAL
+396 AVSRVHLGMSAL

-428 ITTLTLIGVLFLISK
+428 ISTLALIGVLFLVSK

-493 LKNDMIADWQSQ
+493 LKNDMISDWQSQ

-511 NAFLVNITQNDLE
+511 NAFLVNITQNELE
-524 PINNYLAEKDILV
+524 PINEYLAQKDIQV
-537 SDFYPTIRGRVNAVN
+537 SEFYPTIRGRVNAVN
-552 GELVAREV
+552 GELVARSV

-566 KKDEEARSGI
+566 KKDEEARAGI

-588 PAQNE
+588 PDQNE
-593 IIQGEWF
+593 VTQGTWF
-600 GENAVAEAS
+600 GENAMAEAS

-627 FLIGAQSFDA
+627 FLIGSQSFDA

-642 RTVNWATLKP
+642 RKVNWATLKP

-660 DVLKDFPATY
+660 DVLADFPATY
-670 ISSVRIEPEQK
+670 ISSVRINPEQK

-689 TYPTITAIDV
+689 TYPTITAIDI

-756 SRLIKNATLYE
+756 SRLIKNATL
-767 FLLLGGLAGLVAAF
+767 V
-781 FSDLALLIVQQQM
+781 
-794 FELTGKLHP
+794 
-803 HIWIIGRLAGGLFVA
+803 
-818 GLGYL
+818 
-823 MIART
+823 
-828 LKQNTQGLVRA
+828 
-839 LG
+839 

>member
-1 MKQRTLQM
+1 M
-9 WAKLALKLFARE
+9 WAKLALKLFSRE

-43 LSMVTDRIAQ
+43 LSMVTERIAQ

-69 ASSHAI
+69 ASNHAI
-75 DTAFIEQA
+75 DTAFITKAEQQ
-83 KSHNLQTAQMV
+83 NLQTAQMV

-99 LFANDDMQFSSVK
+99 LFANDQMQFSSVK
-112 AASDAYPLK
+112 AASNSYPLK
-121 GQLKVKNTLLG
+121 GQLKVKSGLNAQTEVAPG
-132 ETVIANG
+132 A
-139 GPNPGNVWL
+139 PSPGNVWL

-158 DIGSQVELGAA
+158 NVGDQVELGAA

-196 NIADVPKTEVVQPGS
+196 NIDDVPKTEVIQPGS
-211 RVFYRQLYAGSEDDI
+211 RVFYRQLYAGDESDI

-235 QMKENQQWYGV
+235 QLKENQNWYGV

-300 GGSRSMIRK
+300 GGSRDMIRK
-309 IYMLHLLLVC
+309 IYLMHLLMVC
-319 AMAVSIGL
+319 TMAVVVGL
-327 LIGYGLQEIATGYL
+327 AIGYGLQEVATGYL
-341 SKSMG
+341 AKSMG
-346 SELPMGGFKPWLVA
+346 TELPMAGFKPWLVA

-372 IKPLFDLFD
+372 IKPLLDLFD
-381 IPPLRVLRRNLGDKL
+381 IPPLRVLRRNLGDRL
-396 AVSRVHLAMSAL
+396 AVSKIHLGLSAL

-428 ITTLTLIGVLFLISK
+428 ASTLALILVLFLISK

-488 LFLVV
+488 LFLIV
-493 LKNDMIADWQSQ
+493 LKNDIISDWQSQ

-511 NAFLVNITQNDLE
+511 NAFLVNITQNELDPVNE
-524 PINNYLAEKDILV
+524 YLAQKGIQV
-537 SDFYPTIRGRVNAVN
+537 SEFYPTIRGRVNAVN
-552 GELVAREV
+552 GEAVAREV

-566 KKDEEARSGI
+566 KKDDEARSGI

-583 WLKDV
+583 WLNEV
-588 PAQNE
+588 PSQND
-593 IIQGEWF
+593 IIDGQWF
-600 GENAVAEAS
+600 GDDAVAEAS
-609 VEESM
+609 LEESM
-614 LERLDVEIGDTLT
+614 MKRLDVKMGDTLT

-642 RTVNWATLKP
+642 RKVNWATLKP

-660 DVLKDFPATY
+660 DVLSSFPATY

-699 DNFVKQIQTTISQ
+699 DNFVKQIQSTIEQ

-781 FSDLALLIVQQQM
+781 FSDIALLIVQQQM
-794 FELTGKLHP
+794 FDLAGKLHP
-803 HIWIIGRLAGGLFVA
+803 NIWIIGPVAGGVFVA
-818 GLGYL
+818 GLGYF

-839 LG
+839 LA

>member
-1 MKQRTLQM
+1 M
-9 WAKLALKLFARE
+9 WAKLALKLFSRE

-43 LSMVTDRIAQ
+43 LSMVTERIAQ

-69 ASSHAI
+69 GSNHVI
-75 DTAFIEQA
+75 DTSYIAKAEQQ
-83 KSHNLQTAQMV
+83 NLKTAQML

-99 LFANDDMQFSSVK
+99 LFANDEMQFSSVK
-112 AASDAYPLK
+112 AASSGYPLK
-121 GQLKVKNTLLG
+121 GQLKVKSSLNG
-132 ETVIANG
+132 ETEVANG
-139 GPNPGNVWL
+139 GPTLGNVWL

-158 DIGSQVELGAA
+158 DIGDVVELGAA

-196 NIADVPKTEVVQPGS
+196 NINDVEKTEVIQPGS
-211 RVFYRQLYAGSEDDI
+211 RVFYRQLYAGDESDI

-235 QMKENQQWYGV
+235 QLKENQQWYGV

-300 GGSRSMIRK
+300 GGSRAMIRK
-309 IYMLHLLLVC
+309 IYLTHLLMVC
-319 AMAVSIGL
+319 LMAVTVGL
-327 LIGYGLQEIATGYL
+327 LIGYGLQEIATHYL
-341 SKSMG
+341 AKSMG
-346 SELPMGGFKPWLVA
+346 TTLPMAGFKPWLVA

-396 AVSRVHLAMSAL
+396 AVSRLHLAMSAF

-428 ITTLTLIGVLFLISK
+428 ASTLTLIGVLFLVSK
-443 LIFGGG
+443 VIFGGG

-505 LPSDAP
+505 LPDDAP
-511 NAFLVNITQNDLE
+511 NAFLVNITQNELE
-524 PINNYLAEKDILV
+524 PINTYLAQKNIQV
-537 SDFYPTIRGRVNAVN
+537 SEFYPTIRGRVNAVN

-566 KKDEEARSGI
+566 KKDEEARAGI

-583 WLKDV
+583 WLETP

-593 IIQGEWF
+593 IVQGQWF
-600 GENAVAEAS
+600 NENTLAEAS
-609 VEESM
+609 IEESM
-614 LERLDVEIGDTLT
+614 LERLDVELGDTLT

-642 RTVNWATLKP
+642 RKVNWATLKP

-670 ISSVRIEPEQK
+670 ISSVRIEPDQK

-689 TYPTITAIDV
+689 SYPTVTAIDV
-699 DNFVKQIQTTISQ
+699 GNFVKQIQSTIEQ
-712 VSLAIGFVLAI
+712 VSLAIGFVLTI

-781 FSDLALLIVQQQM
+781 FSDIALLVVQQQL
-794 FELTGKLHP
+794 FDLAGKLHP
-803 HIWIIGRLAGGLFVA
+803 HIWIIGPVAGGVFVA
-818 GLGYL
+818 GLGYF

>member
-1 MKQRTLQM
+1 M
-9 WAKLALKLFARE
+9 WAKLALKLFSRE
-21 FRRGELTVI
+21 FKRGELTVI

-43 LSMVTDRIAQ
+43 LSMVTDRIGQ

-69 ASSHAI
+69 ASNHQLPTEYLQKAQEQSLR
-75 DTAFIEQA
+75 TAKI
-83 KSHNLQTAQMV
+83 T

-99 LFANDDMQFSSVK
+99 LFAGDEMQLGSVK
-112 AASDAYPLK
+112 AVSDSYPLK
-121 GQLKVKNTLLG
+121 GELKVKTRLTSDVIVTDEVPKTG
-132 ETVIANG
+132 E
-139 GPNPGNVWL
+139 VWL

-153 YSLNI
+153 YALNI
-158 DIGSQVELGAA
+158 QVGSQVELGAA
-169 LFNVEKVIVEE
+169 TFTASRVVAEE

-187 FSSSRRVLI
+187 FSSSQRILI
-196 NIADVPKTEVVQPGS
+196 NERDIDATQVIQPGS
-211 RVFYRQLYAGSEDDI
+211 RVFYRQLYAGEQSDLDT
-226 NSFYDWLKP
+226 FYAWLKP

-246 KDRQSPIS
+246 KDRQSPIA

-300 GGSRSMIRK
+300 GGSRATIRK
-309 IYMLHLLLVC
+309 IYLLHLSLVC
-319 AMAVSIGL
+319 TMSVILGL
-327 LIGYGLQEIATGYL
+327 VIGYSLQMIASDYL
-341 SKSMG
+341 AQSMG
-346 SELPMGGFKPWLVA
+346 TELPSASAKPWLIAV
-360 ISTGVICAVMFS
+360 STGVICAVMFS
-372 IKPLFDLFD
+372 IKPLLDLFD
-381 IPPLRVLRRNLGDKL
+381 IPPLRVLRRNLGDRL
-396 AVSRVHLAMSAL
+396 LVSKIHLAMSAL

-415 LFSNNIKITLILF
+415 LFSNNIKITAILF
-428 ITTLTLIGVLFLISK
+428 TSTAFLIVVLFGLSK

-449 RKLGLKPGNSWSLA
+449 RKLGLSPGNSWSLA

-478 ISFSLAIKLL
+478 ISFALAIKLL
-488 LFLVV
+488 LFLIV
-493 LKNDMIADWQSQ
+493 LKNDMISDWQSQ
-505 LPSDAP
+505 LPADAP
-511 NAFLVNITQNDLE
+511 NSFLVNITEAELE
-524 PINNYLAEKDILV
+524 PITSFLAERDMPT
-537 SDFYPTIRGRVNAVN
+537 SDFYPIVRGRVNAVN

-560 SLQDNE
+560 SLEDNE

-583 WLKDV
+583 WRAELPK
-588 PAQNE
+588 QNE
-593 IIQGEWF
+593 LIDGTWF
-600 GENAVAEAS
+600 TESSVAEAS
-609 VEESM
+609 LEESM
-614 LERLDVEIGDTLT
+614 LARLDVELGDTLT

-642 RTVNWATLKP
+642 RKVNWNTLKP

-660 DVLKDFPATY
+660 DVLQSFPATY
-670 ISSVRIEPEQK
+670 ISSVRVNKDQK
-681 RDFSQLLR
+681 REFSELLR
-689 TYPTITAIDV
+689 QYPTVNAIDV
-699 DNFVKQIQTTISQ
+699 ESFIKQIRSTIEQ

-723 VVLCGALVLISQVQA
+723 VVACGALVLISQVQA

-756 SRLIKNATLYE
+756 GRLIKNATLYE
-767 FLLLGGLAGLVAAF
+767 FLLLGFTAGLVAAVV
-781 FSDLALLIVQQQM
+781 SDVALLIVQKQM
-794 FELTGKLHP
+794 FELAGKLHP
-803 HIWIIGRLAGGLFVA
+803 HIWLIGPAAGGLFVA
-818 GLGYL
+818 CLGYL

-828 LKQNTQGLVRA
+828 MRKNTQGLLRS

>member
-1 MKQRTLQM
+1 M
-9 WAKLALKLFARE
+9 WAKLALKLFFRE

-30 SAAIALA
+30 CAAIALA

-43 LSMVTDRIAQ
+43 LSMVTDRIGQ
-53 SIAQKSSA
+53 SIAQKSNA

-69 ASSHAI
+69 ASSHALPQSYLEK
-75 DTAFIEQA
+75 AHSQ
-83 KSHNLQTAQMV
+83 NLKTAQLT

-99 LFANDDMQFSSVK
+99 LFANDEMQLSSVK
-112 AASDAYPLK
+112 AVSPEYPLK
-121 GQLKVKNTLLG
+121 GELKIKARLDAQVEIVNQ
-132 ETVIANG
+132 
-139 GPNPGNVWL
+139 GPSAGNVWF

-153 YSLNI
+153 YALNVKVG
-158 DIGSQVELGAA
+158 DTVELGAA
-169 LFNVEKVIVEE
+169 QFTIEKVLVEE
-180 PDAPFNV
+180 PDAPFNI
-187 FSSSRRVLI
+187 FSSSRRVLL
-196 NIADVPKTEVVQPGS
+196 NSADIEKTQVVQPGS
-211 RVFYRQLYAGSEDDI
+211 RVFYRQLYAGEESDI
-226 NSFYDWLKP
+226 NAFYAWLKP
-235 QMKENQQWYGV
+235 QIKENQQWYGV
-246 KDRQSPIS
+246 KDRQSPIA

-300 GGSRSMIRK
+300 GGSRDMIRK
-309 IYMLHLLLVC
+309 IYLLHLSMVC
-319 AMAVSIGL
+319 ALSVLIGL
-327 LIGYGLQEIATGYL
+327 LIGFGLQDIAANYL
-341 SKSMG
+341 AKSMNNT
-346 SELPMGGFKPWLVA
+346 LPAAGIKPWITA

-372 IKPLFDLFD
+372 IKPLLDLFD
-381 IPPLRVLRRNLGDKL
+381 IPPLRVLRRNLGDRL
-396 AVSRVHLAMSAL
+396 LVSKVHLAMSAM

-415 LFSNNIKITLILF
+415 LFSNNLKITAILF
-428 ITTLTLIGVLFLISK
+428 VSTLVLIGLLFLVSRI
-443 LIFGGG
+443 IFGGG
-449 RKLGLKPGNSWSLA
+449 RKLGLRPGNSWSLA
-463 IASIQKRANVNAVQL
+463 IASIQKRANANSVQL
-478 ISFSLAIKLL
+478 ISFALAIKLL

-505 LPSDAP
+505 LPNDAP
-511 NAFLVNITQNDLE
+511 NAFLVNITESELPVITD
-524 PINNYLAEKDILV
+524 YLAQKKIQV
-537 SDFYPTIRGRVNAVN
+537 SEFYPTIRGRVNAVN

-583 WLKDV
+583 WLTQS

-593 IIQGEWF
+593 IIDGEWF
-600 GENAVAEAS
+600 SESATGEAS
-609 VEESM
+609 IEESM
-614 LERLDVEIGDTLT
+614 LARLDVKLGDTLT

-642 RTVNWATLKP
+642 RKVNWATLKP

-660 DVLKDFPATY
+660 DVLANFPATY
-670 ISSVRIEPEQK
+670 ISSVRIETDQK
-681 RDFSQLLR
+681 RDFSELLR
-689 TYPTITAIDV
+689 TYPTVNAIDV
-699 DNFVKQIQTTISQ
+699 DSFVKQIQSTISQ

-756 SRLIKNATLYE
+756 GRLIKNATLYE
-767 FLLLGGLAGLVAAF
+767 FLLLGSAAGFVAALVSDVALF
-781 FSDLALLIVQQQM
+781 IVQREMFDLA
-794 FELTGKLHP
+794 GKLHP
-803 HIWIIGRLAGGLFVA
+803 HIWIIGPLVGGTFVA
-818 GLGYL
+818 VLGYF

-828 LKQNTQGLVRA
+828 MRKNTQGLLRS

>member
-1 MKQRTLQM
+1 M
-9 WAKLALKLFARE
+9 WAKLALKLFSRE

-43 LSMVTDRIAQ
+43 LSMVTERIAQ

-69 ASSHAI
+69 GSNHVI
-75 DTAFIEQA
+75 DTSYIAKAEQQ
-83 KSHNLQTAQMV
+83 NLKTAQML

-99 LFANDDMQFSSVK
+99 LFANDEMQFSSVK
-112 AASDAYPLK
+112 AASSGYPLK
-121 GQLKVKNTLLG
+121 GQLKVKSSLNG
-132 ETVIANG
+132 ETEVASG
-139 GPNPGNVWL
+139 GPTLGNVWL

-158 DIGSQVELGAA
+158 DIGDVVELGAA

-196 NIADVPKTEVVQPGS
+196 NINDVEKTEVIQPGS
-211 RVFYRQLYAGSEDDI
+211 RVFYRQLYAGDESDI

-235 QMKENQQWYGV
+235 QLKENQQWYGV

-300 GGSRSMIRK
+300 GGSRAMIRK
-309 IYMLHLLLVC
+309 IYLTHLLMVC
-319 AMAVSIGL
+319 LMAVTVGL
-327 LIGYGLQEIATGYL
+327 LIGYGLQEIATHYL
-341 SKSMG
+341 AKSMG
-346 SELPMGGFKPWLVA
+346 TTLPMAGFKPWLVA

-396 AVSRVHLAMSAL
+396 AVSRLHLAMSAF

-428 ITTLTLIGVLFLISK
+428 ASTLTLIGVLFLVSK
-443 LIFGGG
+443 VIFGGG

-505 LPSDAP
+505 LPDDAP
-511 NAFLVNITQNDLE
+511 NAFLVNITQNELE
-524 PINNYLAEKDILV
+524 PINTYLAQKNIQV
-537 SDFYPTIRGRVNAVN
+537 SEFYPTIRGRVNAVN

-566 KKDEEARSGI
+566 KKDEEARAGI

-583 WLKDV
+583 WLETP

-593 IIQGEWF
+593 IVQGQWF
-600 GENAVAEAS
+600 NENTLAEAS
-609 VEESM
+609 IEESM
-614 LERLDVEIGDTLT
+614 LERLDVELGDTLT

-642 RTVNWATLKP
+642 RKVNWATLKP

-670 ISSVRIEPEQK
+670 ISSVRIEPDQK

-689 TYPTITAIDV
+689 SYPTVTAIDV
-699 DNFVKQIQTTISQ
+699 GNFVKQIQSTIEQ
-712 VSLAIGFVLAI
+712 VSLAIGFVLTI
-723 VVLCGALVLISQVQA
+723 VVLCGALVLISQVQV

-781 FSDLALLIVQQQM
+781 FSDIALLIVQQQL
-794 FELTGKLHP
+794 FDLAGKLHP
-803 HIWIIGRLAGGLFVA
+803 HIWIIGPVAGGVFVA
-818 GLGYL
+818 GLGYF

>member
-1 MKQRTLQM
+1 M
-9 WAKLALKLFARE
+9 WAKLALKLFSRE

-43 LSMVTDRIAQ
+43 LSMVTERIAE

-69 ASSHAI
+69 ASNHAI
-75 DTAFIEQA
+75 DTAFITQAEQQ
-83 KSHNLQTAQMV
+83 NLETAQMV

-99 LFANDDMQFSSVK
+99 LFANDEMQFSSVK
-112 AASDAYPLK
+112 AASNSYPLK
-121 GQLKVKNTLLG
+121 GQLKVKAGLNA
-132 ETVIANG
+132 ETEVAPG
-139 GPNPGNVWL
+139 APTPGNVWL

-158 DIGSQVELGAA
+158 NVGDQVELGAA

-196 NIADVPKTEVVQPGS
+196 NIDDVPKTEVIQPGS
-211 RVFYRQLYAGSEDDI
+211 RVFYRQLYAGDESDI

-235 QMKENQQWYGV
+235 QLKENQNWYGV

-300 GGSRSMIRK
+300 GGSRDMIRK
-309 IYMLHLLLVC
+309 IYLMHLLMVC
-319 AMAVSIGL
+319 TMAVFVGL
-327 LIGYGLQEIATGYL
+327 AIGYGLQELATGYL
-341 SKSMG
+341 AKSMG
-346 SELPMGGFKPWLVA
+346 TELPMAGFKPWLVA

-372 IKPLFDLFD
+372 IKPLLDLFD
-381 IPPLRVLRRNLGDKL
+381 IPPLRVLRRNLGDRL
-396 AVSRVHLAMSAL
+396 AVSKIHLGLSAL

-428 ITTLTLIGVLFLISK
+428 VSTLALILVLFLISK

-488 LFLVV
+488 LFLIV
-493 LKNDMIADWQSQ
+493 LKNDIISDWQSQ

-511 NAFLVNITQNDLE
+511 NAFLVNITQNELDPVNE
-524 PINNYLAEKDILV
+524 YLAQKGIQV
-537 SDFYPTIRGRVNAVN
+537 SEFYPTIRGRVNAIN
-552 GELVAREV
+552 GEAVAREV

-583 WLKDV
+583 WLDEV
-588 PAQNE
+588 PSQND
-593 IIQGEWF
+593 IIDGQWF
-600 GENAVAEAS
+600 GDDAVAEAS
-609 VEESM
+609 LEESM
-614 LERLDVEIGDTLT
+614 MQRLDVKLGDTLT

-642 RTVNWATLKP
+642 RKVNWATLKP

-660 DVLKDFPATY
+660 DVLSDFPATY

-699 DNFVKQIQTTISQ
+699 DNFVKQIQSTIEQ

-738 SLGERMQEI
+738 SLVERMQEI

-781 FSDLALLIVQQQM
+781 FSDIALLIVQQQM
-794 FELTGKLHP
+794 FDLAGKLHP
-803 HIWIIGRLAGGLFVA
+803 NIWIIGPVAGGVFVA
-818 GLGYL
+818 GLGYF

-839 LG
+839 LA

>member
-1 MKQRTLQM
+1 M
-9 WAKLALKLFARE
+9 WAKLALKLFSRE

-43 LSMVTDRIAQ
+43 LSMVTERIAQ

-69 ASSHAI
+69 ASNHAI
-75 DTAFIEQA
+75 DTAYITQA
-83 KSHNLQTAQMV
+83 KQQNLKTAQMV

-99 LFANDDMQFSSVK
+99 LFANDEMQFSSVK
-112 AASDAYPLK
+112 AASNSYPLK
-121 GQLKVKNTLLG
+121 GQLKVKSGLNA
-132 ETVIANG
+132 ETEVAPG
-139 GPNPGNVWL
+139 APTPGNVWL

-158 DIGSQVELGAA
+158 NVGDQVELGAA

-196 NIADVPKTEVVQPGS
+196 NIDDVPKTEVIQPGS
-211 RVFYRQLYAGSEDDI
+211 RVFYRQLYAGDESDI

-235 QMKENQQWYGV
+235 QLKENQNWYGV

-300 GGSRSMIRK
+300 GGSRDMIRK
-309 IYMLHLLLVC
+309 IYLMHLLMVC
-319 AMAVSIGL
+319 TMAVVVGL
-327 LIGYGLQEIATGYL
+327 AIGYGLQEVATGYL
-341 SKSMG
+341 AKSMG
-346 SELPMGGFKPWLVA
+346 TELPMAGFKPWLVA

-372 IKPLFDLFD
+372 IKPLLDLFD
-381 IPPLRVLRRNLGDKL
+381 IPPLRVLRRNLGDRL
-396 AVSRVHLAMSAL
+396 AVSKIHLGLSAL

-428 ITTLTLIGVLFLISK
+428 VSTLALILVLFLISK

-488 LFLVV
+488 LFLIV
-493 LKNDMIADWQSQ
+493 LKNDIISDWQSQ

-511 NAFLVNITQNDLE
+511 NAFLVNITQNELDPVNE
-524 PINNYLAEKDILV
+524 YLAQKGIQV
-537 SDFYPTIRGRVNAVN
+537 SEFYPTIRGRVNAVN
-552 GELVAREV
+552 GEAVAREV

-583 WLKDV
+583 WLDEV
-588 PAQNE
+588 PSQND
-593 IIQGEWF
+593 IIDGQWF
-600 GENAVAEAS
+600 GDDAVAEAS
-609 VEESM
+609 LEESM
-614 LERLDVEIGDTLT
+614 MQRLDVKLGDTLT

-642 RTVNWATLKP
+642 RKVNWATLKP

-660 DVLKDFPATY
+660 DVLSDFPATY

-689 TYPTITAIDV
+689 SYPTITAIDV
-699 DNFVKQIQTTISQ
+699 DNFVKQIQSTIEQ

-781 FSDLALLIVQQQM
+781 FSDIALLIVQQQM
-794 FELTGKLHP
+794 FDLAGKLHP
-803 HIWIIGRLAGGLFVA
+803 NIWIIGPVAGGVFVA
-818 GLGYL
+818 GLGYF

-839 LG
+839 LA

>member
-1 MKQRTLQM
+1 M
-9 WAKLALKLFARE
+9 WAKLALKLFSRE

-43 LSMVTDRIAQ
+43 LSMVTERIAQ

-69 ASSHAI
+69 ASNHAI
-75 DTAFIEQA
+75 DTAFITKAEQQ
-83 KSHNLQTAQMV
+83 NLQTAQMV

-99 LFANDDMQFSSVK
+99 LFANDQMQFSSVK
-112 AASDAYPLK
+112 AASNSYPLK
-121 GQLKVKNTLLG
+121 GQLKVKSGLNAQTEVAPG
-132 ETVIANG
+132 A
-139 GPNPGNVWL
+139 PSPGNVWL

-158 DIGSQVELGAA
+158 NVGDQVELGAA

-196 NIADVPKTEVVQPGS
+196 NIDDVPKTEVIQPGS
-211 RVFYRQLYAGSEDDI
+211 RVFYRQLYAGDESDI

-235 QMKENQQWYGV
+235 QLKENQNWYGV

-300 GGSRSMIRK
+300 GGSRDMIRK
-309 IYMLHLLLVC
+309 IYLMHLLMVC
-319 AMAVSIGL
+319 TMAVVVGL
-327 LIGYGLQEIATGYL
+327 AIGYGLQEVAAGYL
-341 SKSMG
+341 AKSMG
-346 SELPMGGFKPWLVA
+346 TELPMAGFKPWLVA

-372 IKPLFDLFD
+372 IKPLLDLFD
-381 IPPLRVLRRNLGDKL
+381 IPPLRVLRRNLGDRL
-396 AVSRVHLAMSAL
+396 AVSKIHLGLSAL

-428 ITTLTLIGVLFLISK
+428 ASTLALILVLFLISK

-488 LFLVV
+488 LFLIV
-493 LKNDMIADWQSQ
+493 LKNDIISDWQSQ

-511 NAFLVNITQNDLE
+511 NAFLVNITQNELDPVNE
-524 PINNYLAEKDILV
+524 YLAQKGIQV
-537 SDFYPTIRGRVNAVN
+537 SEFYPTIRGRVNAVN
-552 GELVAREV
+552 GEAVAREV

-583 WLKDV
+583 WLNEV
-588 PAQNE
+588 PSQND
-593 IIQGEWF
+593 IIDGQWF
-600 GENAVAEAS
+600 GDGAVAEAS
-609 VEESM
+609 LEESM
-614 LERLDVEIGDTLT
+614 MKRLDVKMGDTLT

-642 RTVNWATLKP
+642 RKVNWATLKP

-660 DVLKDFPATY
+660 DVLSSFPATY

-699 DNFVKQIQTTISQ
+699 DNFVKQIQSTIEQ

-781 FSDLALLIVQQQM
+781 FSDIALLIVQQQM
-794 FELTGKLHP
+794 FDLAGKLHP
-803 HIWIIGRLAGGLFVA
+803 NIWIIGPVAGGVFVA
-818 GLGYL
+818 GLGYF

-839 LG
+839 LA

>member
-1 MKQRTLQM
+1 M
-9 WAKLALKLFARE
+9 WAKLALKLFSRE

-43 LSMVTDRIAQ
+43 LSMVTERIAQ

-69 ASSHAI
+69 ASNHAI
-75 DTAFIEQA
+75 DTAFITKAEQQ
-83 KSHNLQTAQMV
+83 NLQTAQMV

-99 LFANDDMQFSSVK
+99 LFANDQMQFSSVK
-112 AASDAYPLK
+112 AASNSYPLK
-121 GQLKVKNTLLG
+121 GQLKVKSGLNAQTEVAPG
-132 ETVIANG
+132 A
-139 GPNPGNVWL
+139 PSPGNVWL

-158 DIGSQVELGAA
+158 NVGDQVELGAA

-196 NIADVPKTEVVQPGS
+196 NIDDVAKTEVIQPGS
-211 RVFYRQLYAGSEDDI
+211 RVFYRQLYAGDENDI

-235 QMKENQQWYGV
+235 QLKENQNWYGV

-300 GGSRSMIRK
+300 GGSRDMIRK
-309 IYMLHLLLVC
+309 IYLMHLLMVC
-319 AMAVSIGL
+319 TMAVVVGL
-327 LIGYGLQEIATGYL
+327 AIGYGLQEVATGYL
-341 SKSMG
+341 AKSMG
-346 SELPMGGFKPWLVA
+346 TELPMAGFKPWLVA

-372 IKPLFDLFD
+372 IKPLLDLFD
-381 IPPLRVLRRNLGDKL
+381 IPPLRVLRRNLGDRL
-396 AVSRVHLAMSAL
+396 AVSKIHLGLSAL

-428 ITTLTLIGVLFLISK
+428 ASTLALILVLFLISK

-488 LFLVV
+488 LFLIV
-493 LKNDMIADWQSQ
+493 LKNDIISDWQSQ

-511 NAFLVNITQNDLE
+511 NAFLVNITQNELDPVNE
-524 PINNYLAEKDILV
+524 YLAQKGIQV
-537 SDFYPTIRGRVNAVN
+537 SEFYPTIRGRVNAVN
-552 GELVAREV
+552 GEAVAREV

-583 WLKDV
+583 WLDEV
-588 PAQNE
+588 PSQND
-593 IIQGEWF
+593 IIDGQWF
-600 GENAVAEAS
+600 GDDAVAEAAL
-609 VEESM
+609 EESM
-614 LERLDVEIGDTLT
+614 MKRLDVKMGDTLT

-642 RTVNWATLKP
+642 RKVNWATLKP

-660 DVLKDFPATY
+660 DVLSSFPATY

-689 TYPTITAIDV
+689 AYPTITAIDV
-699 DNFVKQIQTTISQ
+699 DNFVKQIQSTIEQ

-781 FSDLALLIVQQQM
+781 FSDIALLIVQQQM
-794 FELTGKLHP
+794 FDLAGKLHP
-803 HIWIIGRLAGGLFVA
+803 NIWIIGPVAGGVFVA
-818 GLGYL
+818 GLGYF

-839 LG
+839 LA

>member
-1 MKQRTLQM
+1 M
-9 WAKLALKLFARE
+9 WAKLALKLFSRE
-21 FRRGELTVI
+21 FKRGELTVI

-43 LSMVTDRIAQ
+43 LSMVTDRIGQ

-69 ASSHAI
+69 ASNHQLPTEYLQKAQEQSLR
-75 DTAFIEQA
+75 TAKI
-83 KSHNLQTAQMV
+83 T

-99 LFANDDMQFSSVK
+99 LFAGDEMQLGSVK
-112 AASDAYPLK
+112 AVSDSYPLK
-121 GQLKVKNTLLG
+121 GELKVKTRLTSDAIVTDEVPKMG
-132 ETVIANG
+132 E
-139 GPNPGNVWL
+139 VWL

-153 YSLNI
+153 YALNI
-158 DIGSQVELGAA
+158 QVGSQVELGAA
-169 LFNVEKVIVEE
+169 TFTASRVVAEE

-187 FSSSRRVLI
+187 FSSSQRILI
-196 NIADVPKTEVVQPGS
+196 NERDIDATQVIQPGS
-211 RVFYRQLYAGSEDDI
+211 RVFYRQLYAGEQSDLDT
-226 NSFYDWLKP
+226 FYAWLKP

-246 KDRQSPIS
+246 KDRQSPIA

-300 GGSRSMIRK
+300 GGSRATIRK
-309 IYMLHLLLVC
+309 IYLLHLSLVC
-319 AMAVSIGL
+319 TMSVILGL
-327 LIGYGLQEIATGYL
+327 VIGYSLQMIASDYL
-341 SKSMG
+341 AQSMG
-346 SELPMGGFKPWLVA
+346 TELPSASAKPWLIAV
-360 ISTGVICAVMFS
+360 STGVICAVMFS
-372 IKPLFDLFD
+372 IKPLLDLFD
-381 IPPLRVLRRNLGDKL
+381 IPPLRVLRRNLGDRL
-396 AVSRVHLAMSAL
+396 LVSKIHLAMSAL

-415 LFSNNIKITLILF
+415 LFSNNIKITAILF
-428 ITTLTLIGVLFLISK
+428 TSTAFLIVVLFGLSK

-449 RKLGLKPGNSWSLA
+449 RKLGLSPGNSWSLA

-478 ISFSLAIKLL
+478 ISFALAIKLL
-488 LFLVV
+488 LFLIV
-493 LKNDMIADWQSQ
+493 LKNDMISDWQSQ
-505 LPSDAP
+505 LPADAP
-511 NAFLVNITQNDLE
+511 NSFLVNITEAELE
-524 PINNYLAEKDILV
+524 PITSFLAERDMPT
-537 SDFYPTIRGRVNAVN
+537 SDFYPIVRGRVNAVN

-560 SLQDNE
+560 SLEDNE

-583 WLKDV
+583 WRAELPK
-588 PAQNE
+588 QNE
-593 IIQGEWF
+593 LIDGTWF
-600 GENAVAEAS
+600 TENSVAEAS
-609 VEESM
+609 LEESM
-614 LERLDVEIGDTLT
+614 LARLDVELGDTLT

-642 RTVNWATLKP
+642 RKVNWNTLKP

-660 DVLKDFPATY
+660 DVLQSFPATY
-670 ISSVRIEPEQK
+670 ISSVRVNEDQK
-681 RDFSQLLR
+681 REFSELLR
-689 TYPTITAIDV
+689 QYPTVNAIDV
-699 DNFVKQIQTTISQ
+699 ESFIKQIRSTIEQ

-723 VVLCGALVLISQVQA
+723 VVACGALVLISQVQA

-756 SRLIKNATLYE
+756 GRLIKNATLYE
-767 FLLLGGLAGLVAAF
+767 FLLLGFTAGLVAAVV
-781 FSDLALLIVQQQM
+781 SDVALLIVQKQM
-794 FELTGKLHP
+794 FELAGKLHP
-803 HIWIIGRLAGGLFVA
+803 HIWLIGPAAGGLFVA
-818 GLGYL
+818 CLGYL

-828 LKQNTQGLVRA
+828 MRKNTQGLLRS

>member
-1 MKQRTLQM
+1 M
-9 WAKLALKLFARE
+9 WAKLALKLFSRE

-43 LSMVTDRIAQ
+43 LSMVTERIAQ

-69 ASSHAI
+69 ASNHAI
-75 DTAFIEQA
+75 DTAFITKAEQQ
-83 KSHNLQTAQMV
+83 NLQTAQMV

-99 LFANDDMQFSSVK
+99 LFANDQMQFSSVK
-112 AASDAYPLK
+112 AASNSYPLK
-121 GQLKVKNTLLG
+121 GQLKVKSGLNAQTEVAPG
-132 ETVIANG
+132 A
-139 GPNPGNVWL
+139 PSPGNVWL

-158 DIGSQVELGAA
+158 NVGDQVELGAA

-196 NIADVPKTEVVQPGS
+196 NIDDVAKTEVIQPGS
-211 RVFYRQLYAGSEDDI
+211 RVFYRQLYAGDESDI

-235 QMKENQQWYGV
+235 QLKENQNWYGV

-300 GGSRSMIRK
+300 GGSRDMIRK
-309 IYMLHLLLVC
+309 IYLMHLLMVC
-319 AMAVSIGL
+319 TMAVVVGL
-327 LIGYGLQEIATGYL
+327 AIGYGLQEVATGYL
-341 SKSMG
+341 AKSMG
-346 SELPMGGFKPWLVA
+346 TELPMAGFKPWLVA

-372 IKPLFDLFD
+372 IKPLLDLFD
-381 IPPLRVLRRNLGDKL
+381 IPPLRVLRRNLGDRL
-396 AVSRVHLAMSAL
+396 AVSKIHLGLSAL

-428 ITTLTLIGVLFLISK
+428 ASTLALILVLFLISK

-488 LFLVV
+488 LFLIV
-493 LKNDMIADWQSQ
+493 LKNDIISDWQSQ

-511 NAFLVNITQNDLE
+511 NAFLVNITQNELDPVNE
-524 PINNYLAEKDILV
+524 YLAQKGIQV
-537 SDFYPTIRGRVNAVN
+537 SEFYPTIRGRVNAVN
-552 GELVAREV
+552 GEAVAREV

-583 WLKDV
+583 WLNEV
-588 PAQNE
+588 PSQND
-593 IIQGEWF
+593 IIDGQWF
-600 GENAVAEAS
+600 GGDAVAEAS
-609 VEESM
+609 LEESM
-614 LERLDVEIGDTLT
+614 MKRLDVKMGDTLT

-642 RTVNWATLKP
+642 RKVNWATLKP

-660 DVLKDFPATY
+660 DVLSSFPATY

-689 TYPTITAIDV
+689 AYPTITAIDV
-699 DNFVKQIQTTISQ
+699 DNFVKQIQSTIEQ

-781 FSDLALLIVQQQM
+781 FSDIALLIVQQQM
-794 FELTGKLHP
+794 FDLAGKLHP
-803 HIWIIGRLAGGLFVA
+803 NIWVIGPVAGGVFVA
-818 GLGYL
+818 GLGYF

-839 LG
+839 LA

>member
-1 MKQRTLQM
+1 M
-9 WAKLALKLFARE
+9 WAKLALKLFSRE

-43 LSMVTDRIAQ
+43 LSMVTERIAQ

-69 ASSHAI
+69 ASNHAI
-75 DTAFIEQA
+75 DTALITKAEQQ
-83 KSHNLQTAQMV
+83 NLQTAQMV

-99 LFANDDMQFSSVK
+99 LFANDEMQFSSVK
-112 AASDAYPLK
+112 AASNNYPLK
-121 GQLKVKNTLLG
+121 GQLKIKSGLNAQTEVAPG
-132 ETVIANG
+132 A
-139 GPNPGNVWL
+139 PSPGNVWL

-158 DIGSQVELGAA
+158 NVGDQVELGAA

-196 NIADVPKTEVVQPGS
+196 NIDDVPKTEVIQPGS
-211 RVFYRQLYAGSEDDI
+211 RVFYRQLYAGDESDI

-235 QMKENQQWYGV
+235 QLKENQNWYGV

-300 GGSRSMIRK
+300 GGSRDMIRK
-309 IYMLHLLLVC
+309 IYLMHLLMVC
-319 AMAVSIGL
+319 TMAVVVGL
-327 LIGYGLQEIATGYL
+327 AIGYGLQEVATGYL
-341 SKSMG
+341 AKSMG
-346 SELPMGGFKPWLVA
+346 TELPIAGFKPWLVA

-372 IKPLFDLFD
+372 IKPLLDLFD
-381 IPPLRVLRRNLGDKL
+381 IPPLRVLRRNLGDRL
-396 AVSRVHLAMSAL
+396 AVSKIHLGLSAL

-428 ITTLTLIGVLFLISK
+428 ASTLALILVLFLISK

-488 LFLVV
+488 LFLIV
-493 LKNDMIADWQSQ
+493 LKNDIISDWQSQ

-511 NAFLVNITQNDLE
+511 NAFLVNITQNELDPVNE
-524 PINNYLAEKDILV
+524 YLAQKGIQV
-537 SDFYPTIRGRVNAVN
+537 SEFYPTIRGRVNAVN
-552 GELVAREV
+552 GEAVAREV

-583 WLKDV
+583 WLNEV
-588 PAQNE
+588 PSQND
-593 IIQGEWF
+593 IIDGQWF
-600 GENAVAEAS
+600 GDDAVAEAS
-609 VEESM
+609 LEESM
-614 LERLDVEIGDTLT
+614 MKRLDVKMGDTLT

-642 RTVNWATLKP
+642 RKVNWATLKP

-660 DVLKDFPATY
+660 DVLSNFPATY

-699 DNFVKQIQTTISQ
+699 DNFVKQIQSTIEQ

-781 FSDLALLIVQQQM
+781 FSDIALLIVQQQM
-794 FELTGKLHP
+794 FDLAGKLHP
-803 HIWIIGRLAGGLFVA
+803 NIWIIGPVAGGVFVA
-818 GLGYL
+818 GLGYF

-839 LG
+839 LA

>member
-1 MKQRTLQM
+1 M
-9 WAKLALKLFARE
+9 WAKLALKLFSRE

-43 LSMVTDRIAQ
+43 LSMVTERIAQ

-69 ASSHAI
+69 ASNHAI
-75 DTAFIEQA
+75 DTAYITQA
-83 KSHNLQTAQMV
+83 KQQNLKTAQMV

-99 LFANDDMQFSSVK
+99 LFANDEMQFSSVK
-112 AASDAYPLK
+112 AASNSYPLK
-121 GQLKVKNTLLG
+121 GQLKVKSGLNA
-132 ETVIANG
+132 ETEVAPG
-139 GPNPGNVWL
+139 APTPGNVWL

-158 DIGSQVELGAA
+158 NVGDQVELGAA

-196 NIADVPKTEVVQPGS
+196 NIDDVPKTEVIQPGS
-211 RVFYRQLYAGSEDDI
+211 RVFYRQLYAGDESDI

-235 QMKENQQWYGV
+235 QLKENQNWYGV

-300 GGSRSMIRK
+300 GGSRDMIRK
-309 IYMLHLLLVC
+309 IYLMHLLMVC
-319 AMAVSIGL
+319 TMAVVVGL
-327 LIGYGLQEIATGYL
+327 AIGYGLQEVATGYL
-341 SKSMG
+341 AKSMG
-346 SELPMGGFKPWLVA
+346 TELPMAGFKPWLVA

-372 IKPLFDLFD
+372 IKPLLDLFD
-381 IPPLRVLRRNLGDKL
+381 IPPLRVLRRNLGDRL
-396 AVSRVHLAMSAL
+396 AVSKIHLGLSAL

-428 ITTLTLIGVLFLISK
+428 VSTLALILVLFLISK

-488 LFLVV
+488 LFLIV
-493 LKNDMIADWQSQ
+493 LKNDIISDWQSQ

-511 NAFLVNITQNDLE
+511 NAFLVNITQNELDPVNE
-524 PINNYLAEKDILV
+524 YLAQKGIQV
-537 SDFYPTIRGRVNAVN
+537 SEFYPTIRGRVNAVN
-552 GELVAREV
+552 GEAVAREV

-583 WLKDV
+583 WLDEV
-588 PAQNE
+588 PSQND
-593 IIQGEWF
+593 IIDGQWF
-600 GENAVAEAS
+600 GGDAVAEAS
-609 VEESM
+609 LEESM
-614 LERLDVEIGDTLT
+614 MQRLDVKLGDTLT

-642 RTVNWATLKP
+642 RKVNWATLKP

-660 DVLKDFPATY
+660 DVLSDFPATY

-699 DNFVKQIQTTISQ
+699 DNFVKQIQSTIEQ

-781 FSDLALLIVQQQM
+781 FSDIALLIVQQQM
-794 FELTGKLHP
+794 FDLAGKLHP
-803 HIWIIGRLAGGLFVA
+803 NIWIIGPVAGGVFVA
-818 GLGYL
+818 GLGYF

-839 LG
+839 LA

>member
-1 MKQRTLQM
+1 M
-9 WAKLALKLFARE
+9 WAKLALKLFSRE

-43 LSMVTDRIAQ
+43 LSMVTERIAQ

-69 ASSHAI
+69 ASNHAI
-75 DTAFIEQA
+75 DTAYITQA
-83 KSHNLQTAQMV
+83 KQQNLETAQMV

-99 LFANDDMQFSSVK
+99 LFANDEMQFSSVK
-112 AASDAYPLK
+112 AASNSYPLK
-121 GQLKVKNTLLG
+121 GQLKVKSGLNA
-132 ETVIANG
+132 ETEVAPGAPI
-139 GPNPGNVWL
+139 PGNVWL

-158 DIGSQVELGAA
+158 NVGDQVELGAA

-196 NIADVPKTEVVQPGS
+196 NIDDVPKTEVIQPGS
-211 RVFYRQLYAGSEDDI
+211 RVFYRQLYAGDESDI

-235 QMKENQQWYGV
+235 QLKENQNWYGV

-300 GGSRSMIRK
+300 GGSRDMIRK
-309 IYMLHLLLVC
+309 IYLMHLLMVC
-319 AMAVSIGL
+319 TMAVVVGL
-327 LIGYGLQEIATGYL
+327 AIGYGLQEMATGYL
-341 SKSMG
+341 AKSMG
-346 SELPMGGFKPWLVA
+346 TELPMAGFKPWLVA

-372 IKPLFDLFD
+372 IKPLLDLFD
-381 IPPLRVLRRNLGDKL
+381 IPPLRVLRRNLGDRL
-396 AVSRVHLAMSAL
+396 AVSKIHLGLSAL

-428 ITTLTLIGVLFLISK
+428 VSTLALILVLFLISK

-488 LFLVV
+488 LFLIV
-493 LKNDMIADWQSQ
+493 LKNDIISDWQSQ

-511 NAFLVNITQNDLE
+511 NAFLVNITQNELDPVNE
-524 PINNYLAEKDILV
+524 YLAQKGIQV
-537 SDFYPTIRGRVNAVN
+537 SEFYPTIRGRVNAVN
-552 GELVAREV
+552 GEAVAREV

-583 WLKDV
+583 WLDEV
-588 PAQNE
+588 PSQND
-593 IIQGEWF
+593 IIDGQWF
-600 GENAVAEAS
+600 GDDAVAEAS
-609 VEESM
+609 LEESM
-614 LERLDVEIGDTLT
+614 MQRLDVKLGDTLT

-642 RTVNWATLKP
+642 RKVNWATLKP

-660 DVLKDFPATY
+660 DVLSDFPATY

-699 DNFVKQIQTTISQ
+699 DNFVKQIQSTIEQ

-781 FSDLALLIVQQQM
+781 FSDIALLIVQQQM
-794 FELTGKLHP
+794 FDLAGKLHP
-803 HIWIIGRLAGGLFVA
+803 NIWIIGPVAGGVFVA
-818 GLGYL
+818 GLGYF

-839 LG
+839 LA

>member
-1 MKQRTLQM
+1 M
-9 WAKLALKLFARE
+9 WAKLALKLFSRE

-43 LSMVTDRIAQ
+43 LSMVTERIAQ

-69 ASSHAI
+69 ASNHAI
-75 DTAFIEQA
+75 EPSFIARGAQE
-83 KSHNLQTAQMV
+83 NLQTAQMV

-99 LFANDDMQFSSVK
+99 LFANEEMQFSSVK
-112 AASDAYPLK
+112 AASDSYPLK
-121 GQLKVKNTLLG
+121 GELKVKSTLTG
-132 ETVIANG
+132 ATEIASG
-139 GPNPGNVWL
+139 APSPGNVWL

-158 DIGSQVELGAA
+158 NIGDKVELGAA
-169 LFNVEKVIVEE
+169 LFNAEKVVVEE

-196 NIADVPKTEVVQPGS
+196 NIEDVAKTQVIQPGS
-211 RVFYRQLYAGSEDDI
+211 RVFYRQLYAGEEADI
-226 NSFYDWLKP
+226 NRFYDWLKP
-235 QMKENQQWYGV
+235 QLKENQQWYGV

-270 GIILAAVA
+270 GIILATVA

-300 GGSRSMIRK
+300 GGSRAMIRK
-309 IYMLHLLLVC
+309 IYVTHLLLVC
-319 AMAVSIGL
+319 ALAVTLGL
-327 LIGYGLQEIATGYL
+327 IVGYVLQEIASSYL
-341 SKSMG
+341 AKSMG
-346 SELPMGGFKPWLVA
+346 THLPMAGYKPWLIA

-372 IKPLFDLFD
+372 IKPLLDLFD
-381 IPPLRVLRRNLGDKL
+381 IPPLRVLRRNLGDTL
-396 AVSRVHLAMSAL
+396 AVSRIHLGLSAL

-415 LFSNNIKITLILF
+415 LFSNNLKVTLILF
-428 ITTLTLIGVLFLISK
+428 ISTLALIIVLFVISK

-488 LFLVV
+488 LFLIV
-493 LKNDMIADWQSQ
+493 LKNDIIADWQSQ

-524 PINNYLAEKDILV
+524 PINHYLSENNIIV
-537 SDFYPTIRGRVNAVN
+537 SEFYPTIRGRINAVN
-552 GELVAREV
+552 GEAVAREV

-583 WLKDV
+583 WLDEL

-593 IIQGEWF
+593 LIAGQFFTKDAI
-600 GENAVAEAS
+600 AEVS
-609 VEESM
+609 IEESM
-614 LERLDVEIGDTLT
+614 LERLDVKLGDTLT

-637 KITSV
+637 TITSV
-642 RTVNWATLKP
+642 RKVNWATLKP

-689 TYPTITAIDV
+689 AYPTITAIDV
-699 DNFVKQIQTTISQ
+699 DNFVKQIQSTIQQ
-712 VSLAIGFVLAI
+712 VSLAISFVLAI

-781 FSDLALLIVQQQM
+781 FSDMALLIVQQQM
-794 FELTGKLHP
+794 FDLAGKLHP
-803 HIWIIGRLAGGLFVA
+803 HIWVIGPVAGGVFVA
-818 GLGYL
+818 GLGYF

-828 LKQNTQGLVRA
+828 LKKNTQGLVRA
-839 LG
+839 LA

>member
-1 MKQRTLQM
+1 M
-9 WAKLALKLFARE
+9 WAKLALKLFSRE

-43 LSMVTDRIAQ
+43 LSMVTERIAQ

-69 ASSHAI
+69 ASNHAI
-75 DTAFIEQA
+75 DTAYITQA
-83 KSHNLQTAQMV
+83 KQQNLETAQMV

-99 LFANDDMQFSSVK
+99 LFANDEMQFSSVK
-112 AASDAYPLK
+112 AASNSYPLK
-121 GQLKVKNTLLG
+121 GQLKVKSGLNA
-132 ETVIANG
+132 ETEVAPG
-139 GPNPGNVWL
+139 APTPGNVWL

-158 DIGSQVELGAA
+158 NVGDQVELGAA

-196 NIADVPKTEVVQPGS
+196 NIDDVPKTEVIQPGS
-211 RVFYRQLYAGSEDDI
+211 RVFYRQLYAGDETDI

-235 QMKENQQWYGV
+235 QLKENQNWYGV

-300 GGSRSMIRK
+300 GGSRDMIRK
-309 IYMLHLLLVC
+309 IYLMHLLMVC
-319 AMAVSIGL
+319 TMAVVVGL
-327 LIGYGLQEIATGYL
+327 AIGYGLQEVATGYL
-341 SKSMG
+341 AKSMG
-346 SELPMGGFKPWLVA
+346 TELPMAGFKPWLVA

-372 IKPLFDLFD
+372 IKPLLDLFD
-381 IPPLRVLRRNLGDKL
+381 IPPLRVLRRNLGDRL
-396 AVSRVHLAMSAL
+396 AVSKIHLGLSAL

-428 ITTLTLIGVLFLISK
+428 VSTLALILVLFLISK

-488 LFLVV
+488 LFLIV
-493 LKNDMIADWQSQ
+493 LKNDIISDWQSQ

-511 NAFLVNITQNDLE
+511 NAFLVNITQNELDPVNE
-524 PINNYLAEKDILV
+524 YLAQKGIQV
-537 SDFYPTIRGRVNAVN
+537 SEFYPTIRGRVNAVN
-552 GELVAREV
+552 GEAVAREV

-583 WLKDV
+583 WLDEV
-588 PAQNE
+588 PSQND
-593 IIQGEWF
+593 IIDGKWF
-600 GENAVAEAS
+600 GDDAVAEAS
-609 VEESM
+609 LEESM
-614 LERLDVEIGDTLT
+614 MQRLDVKLGDTLT

-642 RTVNWATLKP
+642 RKVNWATLKP

-660 DVLKDFPATY
+660 DVLSDFPATY

-699 DNFVKQIQTTISQ
+699 DNFVKQIQSTIEQ

-781 FSDLALLIVQQQM
+781 FSDIALLIVQQQM
-794 FELTGKLHP
+794 FDLAGKLHP
-803 HIWIIGRLAGGLFVA
+803 NIWIIGPVAGGVFVA
-818 GLGYL
+818 GLGYF

-839 LG
+839 LA

>member
-1 MKQRTLQM
+1 M
-9 WAKLALKLFARE
+9 WAKLALKLFSRE

-43 LSMVTDRIAQ
+43 LSMVTERIAQ

-69 ASSHAI
+69 ASNHAI
-75 DTAFIEQA
+75 DTAFITKAEQQ
-83 KSHNLQTAQMV
+83 NLQTAQMV

-99 LFANDDMQFSSVK
+99 LFANDQMQFSSVK
-112 AASDAYPLK
+112 AASNSYPLK
-121 GQLKVKNTLLG
+121 GQLKVKSGLNAQTEVAPG
-132 ETVIANG
+132 A
-139 GPNPGNVWL
+139 PSPGNVWL

-158 DIGSQVELGAA
+158 NVGDQVELGAA

-196 NIADVPKTEVVQPGS
+196 NIDDVAKTEVIQPGS
-211 RVFYRQLYAGSEDDI
+211 RVFYRQLYAGDENDI

-235 QMKENQQWYGV
+235 QLKENQNWYGV

-300 GGSRSMIRK
+300 GGSRDMIRK
-309 IYMLHLLLVC
+309 IYLMHLLMVC
-319 AMAVSIGL
+319 TMAVVVGL
-327 LIGYGLQEIATGYL
+327 AIGYGLQEVATGYL
-341 SKSMG
+341 AKSMG
-346 SELPMGGFKPWLVA
+346 TELPMAGFKPWLVA

-372 IKPLFDLFD
+372 IKPLLDLFD
-381 IPPLRVLRRNLGDKL
+381 IPPLRVLRRNLGDRL
-396 AVSRVHLAMSAL
+396 AVSKIHLGLSAL

-428 ITTLTLIGVLFLISK
+428 ASTLALILVLFLISK

-478 ISFSLAIKLL
+478 VSFSLAIKLL
-488 LFLVV
+488 LFLIV
-493 LKNDMIADWQSQ
+493 LKNDIISDWQSQ

-511 NAFLVNITQNDLE
+511 NAFLVNITQNELDPVNE
-524 PINNYLAEKDILV
+524 YLAQKGIQV
-537 SDFYPTIRGRVNAVN
+537 SEFYPTIRGRVNAVN
-552 GELVAREV
+552 GEAVAREV

-583 WLKDV
+583 WLNEV
-588 PAQNE
+588 PSQND
-593 IIQGEWF
+593 IIDGQWF
-600 GENAVAEAS
+600 GDDAVAEAS
-609 VEESM
+609 LEESM
-614 LERLDVEIGDTLT
+614 MKRLDVKMGDTLT

-642 RTVNWATLKP
+642 RKVNWATLKP

-660 DVLKDFPATY
+660 DVLSSFPATY

-689 TYPTITAIDV
+689 AYPTITAIDV
-699 DNFVKQIQTTISQ
+699 DNFVKQIQSTIEQ

-781 FSDLALLIVQQQM
+781 FSDIALLIVQQQM
-794 FELTGKLHP
+794 FDLAGKLHP
-803 HIWIIGRLAGGLFVA
+803 NIWIIGPVAGGVFVA
-818 GLGYL
+818 GLGYF

-839 LG
+839 LA

>member
-1 MKQRTLQM
+1 M
-9 WAKLALKLFARE
+9 WAKLALKLFFRE

-30 SAAIALA
+30 CAAIALA

-43 LSMVTDRIAQ
+43 LSMVTDRIGQ

-69 ASSHAI
+69 ASSHALPQSYLEKAHSQNLK
-75 DTAFIEQA
+75 TA
-83 KSHNLQTAQMV
+83 KLT

-99 LFANDDMQFSSVK
+99 LFANDEMQLSSVK
-112 AASDAYPLK
+112 AVSPGYPLK
-121 GQLKVKNTLLG
+121 GELKIKARLDAQVEIVNQ
-132 ETVIANG
+132 
-139 GPNPGNVWL
+139 GPSAGNVWF

-153 YSLNI
+153 YALNVKVG
-158 DIGSQVELGAA
+158 DTVELGAA
-169 LFNVEKVIVEE
+169 QFTIEKVLVEE
-180 PDAPFNV
+180 PDAPFNI
-187 FSSSRRVLI
+187 FSSSRRVLL
-196 NIADVPKTEVVQPGS
+196 NSADIEKTQVVQPGS
-211 RVFYRQLYAGSEDDI
+211 RVFYRQLYAGEESDI
-226 NSFYDWLKP
+226 NAFYAWLKP
-235 QMKENQQWYGV
+235 QIKENQQWYGV
-246 KDRQSPIS
+246 KDRQSPIA

-300 GGSRSMIRK
+300 GGSRDMIRK
-309 IYMLHLLLVC
+309 IYLLHLSMVC
-319 AMAVSIGL
+319 ALSVLIGL
-327 LIGYGLQEIATGYL
+327 LIGFGLQDIAANYL
-341 SKSMG
+341 AKSMNNT
-346 SELPMGGFKPWLVA
+346 LPAAGIKPWITA

-372 IKPLFDLFD
+372 IKPLLDLFD
-381 IPPLRVLRRNLGDKL
+381 IPPLRVLRRNLGDRL
-396 AVSRVHLAMSAL
+396 LVSKVHLAMSAM

-415 LFSNNIKITLILF
+415 LFSNNLKITAILF
-428 ITTLTLIGVLFLISK
+428 VSTLVLIGLLFLVSRI
-443 LIFGGG
+443 IFGGG
-449 RKLGLKPGNSWSLA
+449 RKLGLRPGNSWSLA
-463 IASIQKRANVNAVQL
+463 IASIQKRANANSVQL
-478 ISFSLAIKLL
+478 ISFALAIKLL

-505 LPSDAP
+505 LPNDAP
-511 NAFLVNITQNDLE
+511 NAFLVNITESELPVITD
-524 PINNYLAEKDILV
+524 YLAQKKIQV
-537 SDFYPTIRGRVNAVN
+537 SEFYPTIRGRVNAVN

-583 WLKDV
+583 WLTQS

-593 IIQGEWF
+593 IIDGEWF
-600 GENAVAEAS
+600 SENATGEAS
-609 VEESM
+609 IEESM
-614 LERLDVEIGDTLT
+614 LARLDVKLGDTLT

-642 RTVNWATLKP
+642 RKVNWATLKP

-660 DVLKDFPATY
+660 DVLADFPATY
-670 ISSVRIEPEQK
+670 ISSVRIETDQK
-681 RDFSQLLR
+681 RDFSELLR
-689 TYPTITAIDV
+689 TYPTVNAIDV
-699 DNFVKQIQTTISQ
+699 DSFVKQIQSTISQ

-756 SRLIKNATLYE
+756 GRLIKNATLYE
-767 FLLLGGLAGLVAAF
+767 FLLLGSAAGFVAALVSDVALF
-781 FSDLALLIVQQQM
+781 IVQREMFDLA
-794 FELTGKLHP
+794 GKLHP
-803 HIWIIGRLAGGLFVA
+803 HIWIIGPLVGGTFVA
-818 GLGYL
+818 VLGYF

-828 LKQNTQGLVRA
+828 MRKNTQGLLRS

>member
-1 MKQRTLQM
+1 M
-9 WAKLALKLFARE
+9 WAKLALKLFSRE

-43 LSMVTDRIAQ
+43 LSMVTERIAQ

-69 ASSHAI
+69 ASNHAI
-75 DTAFIEQA
+75 DTAYITQA
-83 KSHNLQTAQMV
+83 KQQNLETAQMV

-99 LFANDDMQFSSVK
+99 LFANDEMQFSSVK
-112 AASDAYPLK
+112 AASNSYPLK
-121 GQLKVKNTLLG
+121 GQLKVKSGLNA
-132 ETVIANG
+132 ETEVAPG
-139 GPNPGNVWL
+139 APTPGNVWL

-158 DIGSQVELGAA
+158 NVGDQVELGAA

-196 NIADVPKTEVVQPGS
+196 NIDDVPKTEVIQPGS
-211 RVFYRQLYAGSEDDI
+211 RVFYRQLYAGDETDI

-235 QMKENQQWYGV
+235 QLKENQNWYGV

-300 GGSRSMIRK
+300 GGSRDMIRK
-309 IYMLHLLLVC
+309 IYLMHLLMVC
-319 AMAVSIGL
+319 TMAVVVGL
-327 LIGYGLQEIATGYL
+327 AIGYGLQEVATGYL
-341 SKSMG
+341 AKSMG
-346 SELPMGGFKPWLVA
+346 TELPMAGFKPWLVA

-372 IKPLFDLFD
+372 IKPLLDLFD
-381 IPPLRVLRRNLGDKL
+381 IPPLRVLRRNLGDRL
-396 AVSRVHLAMSAL
+396 AVSKIHLGLSAL

-428 ITTLTLIGVLFLISK
+428 VSTLALILVLFLISK

-488 LFLVV
+488 LFLIV
-493 LKNDMIADWQSQ
+493 LKNDIISDWQSQ

-511 NAFLVNITQNDLE
+511 NAFLVNITQNELDPVNE
-524 PINNYLAEKDILV
+524 YLAQKGIQV
-537 SDFYPTIRGRVNAVN
+537 SEFYPTIRGRVNAVN
-552 GELVAREV
+552 GEAVAREV

-583 WLKDV
+583 WLDEV
-588 PAQNE
+588 PSQND
-593 IIQGEWF
+593 IIDGQWF
-600 GENAVAEAS
+600 GDDAVAEAS
-609 VEESM
+609 LEESM
-614 LERLDVEIGDTLT
+614 MQRLDVKLGDTLT

-642 RTVNWATLKP
+642 RKVNWATLKP

-660 DVLKDFPATY
+660 DVLSDFPATY

-699 DNFVKQIQTTISQ
+699 DNFVKQIQSTIEQ

-781 FSDLALLIVQQQM
+781 FSDIALLIVQQQM
-794 FELTGKLHP
+794 FDLAGKLHP
-803 HIWIIGRLAGGLFVA
+803 NIWIIGPVAGGVFVA
-818 GLGYL
+818 GLGYF

-839 LG
+839 LA